1 MLLLYRNYLKYK
13 CACML
18 LYIKIFRMTN
28 IRIEVLNK
36 CEQVGRRR
44 VVNVYLIYISKELPS
59 KLHEEICGLFYNKVI
74 QDCRYYSYN
83 KNLEEVQYNFIEPQA
98 KWGLEISFLPGMTDN
113 VGNTAK
119 QIVREYL
126 INKNYIDENVC
137 IKARSSKLIL
147 GQATEDDIKQEFNPI
162 TEYCTLVYKENGNC
176 YWRHYGKL
184 KGVIPVSSTGMTKES
199 TGMTSSSNGAKS
211 VDLNVSDQELEKISR
226 DGIDGNGTL
235 GLSLAAMKAIKD
247 YFKKL
252 GRNPYDIEL
261 ESLAQTWSEHCK
273 HNIFSSPIDEIKDGL
288 YAHYIKRATREI
300 NSDICV
306 SVFSDNAGGIIFD
319 DDYLIVDKVET
330 HNSPSALD
338 PFGGAMTGVLGVN
351 RDIVGFGKGAEPIMN
366 TYYFCFAKEAKGK
379 FYRDKERTDEILPP
393 KYIMKEV
400 IHGVNVAGNCSGI
413 PTQLGSVYFDD
424 RFCGKPLVFVGS
436 VGIIP
441 RSINNVPSHIKGPK
455 NGDKI
460 VIIGG
465 RVGRDGIHGATFS
478 SEALSGN
485 SPSTIVQIGDP
496 ITQKKLSN
504 AVLEARDLGLYNA
517 ITDNGAG
524 GLSSSIGEMGKDG
537 FEVDLSKVLL
547 KNDGMAPWEIWIS
560 ESQERMTLA
569 VPEENLPMFKQI
581 MKKHDVEVCVIG
593 EFNESGK
600 AVVKCPEGAV
610 IMDMET
616 EFLHDGNPK
625 MHLQTKPWS
634 GEPNRSAVI
643 PEPSPVTQVAD
654 TEIALAIQ
662 EKHYGSDHPE
672 VAKLLVNLGDA
683 YGVLGDHKK
692 YKELLKRA
700 LAIQKKYYG
709 SDHFEVARTL
719 TNLGNTYYALDNPQ
733 KAKELLEQALP
744 IFEKHYLKEML
755 SRPNICSKEFIVVQ
769 YDHEVQ
775 GSSVLKPLQGRGRVC
790 SEVIVS
796 RPVLSSNKGVV
807 KSQGFGSS
815 YGEIDTYHMAACAID
830 TAIRNYVAAGGN
842 INHLALLDNFCWCD
856 AYNPERLWQLK
867 RAAEACYDFATAF
880 KTPFISGKDSM
891 FNDFKGY
898 DENGEKVMISA
909 PPSLLISAI
918 GVIENIENT
927 VSLDV
932 KMPGDL
938 IYVLGETLDELG
950 RSEYQLY
957 SGIDNNNVPKV
968 DAKSARKLYERY
980 NQAIKDGIIASAI
993 APNLG
998 GLIIALAKSLIA
1010 GDLGAEI
1017 DLSLVPIGKIQNT
1030 DTMNKIIMFSESQSR
1045 ILITIAP
1052 QNQKRFEE
1060 LFKGVVYSYI
1070 GEVTEKKV
1078 LNIKDVLKV
1087 DLKDLRN
1094 SYKYFF

>member
-1 MLLLYRNYLKYK
+1 M
-13 CACML
+13 A
-18 LYIKIFRMTN
+18 N

-36 CEQVGRRR
+36 CEQIGCRWL
-44 VVNVYLIYISKELPS
+44 VNVYSIYIRKELPS
-59 KLHEEICGLFYNKVI
+59 KLYEEICGLFYNKVI

-83 KNLEEVQYNFIEPQA
+83 ENLEEVPYDFIEPQA

-113 VGNTAK
+113 VGNTVK

-126 INKNYIDENVC
+126 ISKGYIDQPVIPAPSFVIPVLDTGIQKEKTQIPASRAGMTPIE

-147 GQATEDDIKQEFNPI
+147 SQGDLPTEDDIKQEFNPI
-162 TEYCTLVYKENGNC
+162 TEYCTLICKENNN
-176 YWRHYGKL
+176 YSWKYYGKYKSL
-184 KGVIPVSSTGMTKES
+184 NTHSGVIPARDQEKKEWIPVSSTGMTEKKAGMTKES
-199 TGMTSSSNGAKS
+199 TGVISSSNGAKS

-273 HNIFSSPIDEIKDGL
+273 HNIFCSPIDEIKDGL

-338 PFGGAMTGVLGVN
+338 PFGGAITGVLGVN

-436 VGIIP
+436 IGIIP
-441 RSINNVPSHIKGPK
+441 RNINNAPSHIKGPK

-504 AVLEARDLGLYNA
+504 AVIKARDLDLYNA

-537 FEVDLSKVLL
+537 FEVDLSQVLL
-547 KNDGMAPWEIWIS
+547 KNDGMAQWEIWIS

-600 AVVKCPEGAV
+600 AVVKCPEGTV
-610 IMDMET
+610 IMDIET

-625 MHLQTKPWS
+625 VHLQTKPWS
-634 GEPNRSAVI
+634 KGLSALCAGMTTSS
-643 PEPSPVTQVAD
+643 PS
-654 TEIALAIQ
+654 LAI
-662 EKHYGSDHPE
+662 E
-672 VAKLLVNLGDA
+672 
-683 YGVLGDHKK
+683 
-692 YKELLKRA
+692 
-700 LAIQKKYYG
+700 
-709 SDHFEVARTL
+709 
-719 TNLGNTYYALDNPQ
+719 
-733 KAKELLEQALP
+733 
-744 IFEKHYLKEML
+744 LKEML

-775 GSSVLKPLQGRGRVC
+775 GSSVLKPLQGKGRVC
-790 SEVIVS
+790 SEAIVS
-796 RPVLSSNKGVV
+796 RPILSSNKGVV

-867 RAAEACYDFATAF
+867 KAAEACYDFATAF

-898 DENGEKVMISA
+898 DENGEKVIISA

-918 GVIENIENT
+918 GIIENIENA

-957 SGIDNNNVPKV
+957 SGIGNNNVPKV

-993 APNLG
+993 APKLG
-998 GLIIALAKSLIA
+998 GLVIALAKSLIA

-1030 DTMNKIIMFSESQSR
+1030 DIINKIIMFSESQSR
-1045 ILITIAP
+1045 ILVTIAP

-1060 LFKGVVYSYI
+1060 LFEGAVYSCI
-1070 GEVTEKKV
+1070 GKVTEKKV

-1087 DLKDLRN
+1087 DLKDVAC
-1094 SYKYFF
+1094 

>member
-1 MLLLYRNYLKYK
+1 M
-13 CACML
+13 A
-18 LYIKIFRMTN
+18 N

-36 CEQVGRRR
+36 CEQIGCRWL
-44 VVNVYLIYISKELPS
+44 VNVYSIYIRKELPS
-59 KLHEEICGLFYNKVI
+59 KLYEEICGLFYNKVI
-74 QDCRYYSYN
+74 QNCRYYSYN
-83 KNLEEVQYNFIEPQA
+83 ENLEEVPYDFIEPQA

-113 VGNTAK
+113 VGNTVK

-126 INKNYIDENVC
+126 ISKGYIAQPVIPAPSFVIPVLDTGIQKEKTQIPASRAGMTPIE

-147 GQATEDDIKQEFNPI
+147 SQGDLPTEDDIKQEFNPI
-162 TEYCTLVYKENGNC
+162 TEYCTLICKENNN
-176 YWRHYGKL
+176 YSWKYYGKYKSL
-184 KGVIPVSSTGMTKES
+184 NTHSGVIPARDQEKKEWIPVSSTGMTEKKAGMTKES
-199 TGMTSSSNGAKS
+199 TGVISSSNGAKS

-273 HNIFSSPIDEIKDGL
+273 HNIFCSPIDEIKDGL

-436 VGIIP
+436 IGIIP
-441 RSINNVPSHIKGPK
+441 RNINNAPSHIKGPK

-504 AVLEARDLGLYNA
+504 AVIKARDLDLYNA

-547 KNDGMAPWEIWIS
+547 KNDGMAQWEIWIS

-600 AVVKCPEGAV
+600 AVVKCPEGTV
-610 IMDMET
+610 IMDIET

-625 MHLQTKPWS
+625 VHLQTKPWS
-634 GEPNRSAVI
+634 KGLPALCAGMTTSS
-643 PEPSPVTQVAD
+643 PS
-654 TEIALAIQ
+654 LAI
-662 EKHYGSDHPE
+662 E
-672 VAKLLVNLGDA
+672 
-683 YGVLGDHKK
+683 
-692 YKELLKRA
+692 
-700 LAIQKKYYG
+700 
-709 SDHFEVARTL
+709 
-719 TNLGNTYYALDNPQ
+719 
-733 KAKELLEQALP
+733 
-744 IFEKHYLKEML
+744 LKEML

-775 GSSVLKPLQGRGRVC
+775 GSSVLKPLQGKGRVC
-790 SEVIVS
+790 SEAIVS
-796 RPVLSSNKGVV
+796 RPILSSNKGVV

-867 RAAEACYDFATAF
+867 KAAEACYDFATAF

-898 DENGEKVMISA
+898 DENGEKVIISA

-918 GVIENIENT
+918 GIIENIENA

-957 SGIDNNNVPKV
+957 SGIGNNNVPKV

-980 NQAIKDGIIASAI
+980 NQARKDGIIASAI

-998 GLIIALAKSLIA
+998 GLVIALAKSLIA

-1030 DTMNKIIMFSESQSR
+1030 DIINKIIMFSESQSR
-1045 ILITIAP
+1045 ILVTIAP

-1060 LFKGVVYSYI
+1060 LFEGAVYSCI
-1070 GEVTEKKV
+1070 GKVTEKKV
-1078 LNIKDVLKV
+1078 LNIKDVFKV
-1087 DLKDLRN
+1087 DLKDVAC
-1094 SYKYFF
+1094 

>member
-1 MLLLYRNYLKYK
+1 M
-13 CACML
+13 
-18 LYIKIFRMTN
+18 IN

-36 CEQVGRRR
+36 CEQVGCRWL
-44 VVNVYLIYISKELPS
+44 VNVYSIYIHKELPP
-59 KLHEEICGLFYNKVI
+59 KLYEEICELFYNKVI

-83 KNLEEVQYNFIEPQA
+83 ENLEEVQYDFIEPRA

-126 INKNYIDENVC
+126 INKDYIDENVY
-137 IKARSSKLIL
+137 IKTRSSKLIL
-147 GQATEDDIKQEFNPI
+147 SQATEDDIKQEFNPI
-162 TEYCTLVYKENGNC
+162 TEYCTLICKENNN
-176 YWRHYGKL
+176 YSWKYYGKL
-184 KGVIPVSSTGMTKES
+184 NTPPGVIPVPRHWDPENFKQLYNENWIPVSSTGMTEGETGMTEGRAGDTHSGVIPARDQEKKEWIPVSSTGMTEKKAEMTEES
-199 TGMTSSSNGAKS
+199 TGMTPDGKS

-252 GRNPYDIEL
+252 NRNPYDIEL

-306 SVFSDNAGGIIFD
+306 SVFSDNAGGIIFN

-504 AVLEARDLGLYNA
+504 AVIKARELGLYNA

-581 MKKHDVEVCVIG
+581 MKKHDVEVCMIG
-593 EFNESGK
+593 EFNDSK
-600 AVVKCPEGAV
+600 RAKVQLSSSPP
-610 IMDMET
+610 IMDIET

-625 MHLQTKPWS
+625 VHLQTKPWT
-634 GEPNRSAVI
+634 GEWIPVSATCMTSSQ
-643 PEPSPVTQVAD
+643 E
-654 TEIALAIQ
+654 TE
-662 EKHYGSDHPE
+662 
-672 VAKLLVNLGDA
+672 
-683 YGVLGDHKK
+683 
-692 YKELLKRA
+692 
-700 LAIQKKYYG
+700 
-709 SDHFEVARTL
+709 
-719 TNLGNTYYALDNPQ
+719 
-733 KAKELLEQALP
+733 
-744 IFEKHYLKEML
+744 LKEML

-775 GSSVLKPLQGRGRVC
+775 GSSVLKPLQGKGRVC
-790 SEVIVS
+790 SEAIVS
-796 RPVLSSNKGVV
+796 RPILSSNKGVV

-898 DENGEKVMISA
+898 DENGEKVIISA

-918 GVIENIENT
+918 GIIENIENA

-957 SGIDNNNVPKV
+957 SGIGNNNVPKV

-1017 DLSLVPIGKIQNT
+1017 DLSLVPIGETQNT
-1030 DTMNKIIMFSESQSR
+1030 DIINKIIMFSESQSR
-1045 ILITIAP
+1045 ILVTIAP
-1052 QNQKRFEE
+1052 QSQKRFEE
-1060 LFKGVVYSYI
+1060 LFKGVVFSCI
-1070 GEVTEKKV
+1070 GKVTEKKV

-1087 DLKDLRN
+1087 DLKDVAC
-1094 SYKYFF
+1094 

>member
-1 MLLLYRNYLKYK
+1 M
-13 CACML
+13 A
-18 LYIKIFRMTN
+18 N

-36 CEQVGRRR
+36 CEQIGCRWL
-44 VVNVYLIYISKELPS
+44 VNVYSIYIRKELPS
-59 KLHEEICGLFYNKVI
+59 KLYEEICGLFYNKVI

-83 KNLEEVQYNFIEPQA
+83 ENLEEVPYDFIEPQA

-113 VGNTAK
+113 VGNTVK

-126 INKNYIDENVC
+126 ISKGYIDQPVIPAPSFVIPVLDTGIQKEKTQIPASRAGMTPIE

-147 GQATEDDIKQEFNPI
+147 SQGDLPTEDDIKQEFNPI
-162 TEYCTLVYKENGNC
+162 TEYCTLICKENNN
-176 YWRHYGKL
+176 YSWKYYGKYKSL
-184 KGVIPVSSTGMTKES
+184 NTHSGVIPARDQEKKEWIPVSSTGMTEKKAGMTKES
-199 TGMTSSSNGAKS
+199 TGVISSSNGAKS

-273 HNIFSSPIDEIKDGL
+273 HNIFCSPIDEIKDGL

-338 PFGGAMTGVLGVN
+338 PFGGAMTGGLGVN

-436 VGIIP
+436 IGIIP
-441 RSINNVPSHIKGPK
+441 RNINNAPSHIKGPK

-504 AVLEARDLGLYNA
+504 AVIKARDLDLYNA

-547 KNDGMAPWEIWIS
+547 KNDGMAQWEIWIS

-600 AVVKCPEGAV
+600 AVVKCPEGTV
-610 IMDMET
+610 IMDIET

-625 MHLQTKPWS
+625 VHLQTKPWS
-634 GEPNRSAVI
+634 KGLSALCAGMTTSS
-643 PEPSPVTQVAD
+643 PS
-654 TEIALAIQ
+654 LAI
-662 EKHYGSDHPE
+662 E
-672 VAKLLVNLGDA
+672 
-683 YGVLGDHKK
+683 
-692 YKELLKRA
+692 
-700 LAIQKKYYG
+700 
-709 SDHFEVARTL
+709 
-719 TNLGNTYYALDNPQ
+719 
-733 KAKELLEQALP
+733 
-744 IFEKHYLKEML
+744 LKEML

-775 GSSVLKPLQGRGRVC
+775 GSSVLKPLQGKGRVC
-790 SEVIVS
+790 SEAIVS
-796 RPVLSSNKGVV
+796 RPILSSNKGVV

-867 RAAEACYDFATAF
+867 KAAEACYDFATAF

-898 DENGEKVMISA
+898 DENGEKVIISA

-918 GVIENIENT
+918 GIIENIENA

-957 SGIDNNNVPKV
+957 SGIGNNNVPKV

-998 GLIIALAKSLIA
+998 GLVIALTKSLIA

-1030 DTMNKIIMFSESQSR
+1030 DIINKIIMFSESQSR
-1045 ILITIAP
+1045 ILVTIAP

-1060 LFKGVVYSYI
+1060 LFEGAVYSCI
-1070 GEVTEKKV
+1070 GKVTEKKV

-1087 DLKDLRN
+1087 DLKDVAC
-1094 SYKYFF
+1094 

>member
-1 MLLLYRNYLKYK
+1 M
-13 CACML
+13 A
-18 LYIKIFRMTN
+18 N
-28 IRIEVLNK
+28 IRIEVFNK
-36 CEQVGRRR
+36 CEQVSRRR

-59 KLHEEICGLFYNKVI
+59 KLHEEICGLFYNKAI

-83 KNLEEVQYNFIEPQA
+83 ENLEEVQYNFIESQA

-126 INKNYIDENVC
+126 MSKRHIDESVS

-147 GQATEDDIKQEFNPI
+147 SQGGFPTEDDIKQEFNPI
-162 TEYCTLVYKENGNC
+162 TEYCTLFHKENGNC
-176 YWRHYGKL
+176 HWKYYSKQNTPV
-184 KGVIPVSSTGMTKES
+184 GVITARDQEKKEWIPVSSTGMTP
-199 TGMTSSSNGAKS
+199 GNNGAKS
-211 VDLNVSDQELEKISR
+211 VKLNVSDQELEKISR

-273 HNIFSSPIDEIKDGL
+273 HNIFCSPIDEIKDGL

-300 NSDICV
+300 NSNICV

-366 TYYFCFAKEAKGK
+366 TYYFCFAKESKGK
-379 FYRDKERTDEILPP
+379 LYRDKERTDEILPP

-436 VGIIP
+436 IGIIP
-441 RSINNVPSHIKGPK
+441 RNINNAPSHIKEPK

-504 AVLEARDLGLYNA
+504 AVVKARDLGLYNA

-569 VPEENLPMFKQI
+569 VPEENLPAFKQI
-581 MKKHDVEVCVIG
+581 MKTHDVEVCVIG
-593 EFNESGK
+593 EFNKSGK
-600 AVVKCPEGAV
+600 AVVKCPPGEV
-610 IMDMET
+610 IMDIET

-625 MHLQTKPWS
+625 VHLQTKPWS
-634 GEPNRSAVI
+634 KESAVSFPVI
-643 PEPSPVTQVAD
+643 PVLDTGIQQVKPANILRQNPYDGRAEREMDSSLSYLHD
-654 TEIALAIQ
+654 T
-662 EKHYGSDHPE
+662 
-672 VAKLLVNLGDA
+672 
-683 YGVLGDHKK
+683 
-692 YKELLKRA
+692 
-700 LAIQKKYYG
+700 
-709 SDHFEVARTL
+709 FE
-719 TNLGNTYYALDNPQ
+719 
-733 KAKELLEQALP
+733 
-744 IFEKHYLKEML
+744 LKEML
-755 SRPNICSKEFIVVQ
+755 SRPNIRSKEFIVVQ

-775 GSSVLKPLQGRGRVC
+775 GSSILKPLQGKGRVC
-790 SEVIVS
+790 SEAVVS

-918 GVIENIENT
+918 GIIDNIENA

-938 IYVLGETLDELG
+938 IYVLGTTYDELG

-968 DAKSARKLYERY
+968 NAKSARKLYERY
-980 NQAIKDGIIASAI
+980 NQAIKDGIIVSAI

-1017 DLSLVPIGKIQNT
+1017 DLSLVPIGKTQNT
-1030 DTMNKIIMFSESQSR
+1030 DIINKIIMFSESQSR
-1045 ILITIAP
+1045 ILVTIAP
-1052 QNQKRFEE
+1052 QNQRKFEE
-1060 LFKGVVYSYI
+1060 LFKGIVFSCI
-1070 GEVTEKKV
+1070 GKVTEEKA
-1078 LNIKDVLKV
+1078 LNIKDIIRI
-1087 DLKDLRN
+1087 DLKDLGTSLN
-1094 SYKYFF
+1094 NF

>member
-1 MLLLYRNYLKYK
+1 M
-13 CACML
+13 AH
-18 LYIKIFRMTN
+18 

-59 KLHEEICGLFYNKVI
+59 KLHEEICGLFYNKII

-83 KNLEEVQYNFIEPQA
+83 ENLQYDFIEPQA
-98 KWGLEISFLPGMTDN
+98 QWGLEISFLPGMTDN
-113 VGNTAK
+113 IGNTAK

-126 INKNYIDENVC
+126 ISKGHIDESVS

-147 GQATEDDIKQEFNPI
+147 SQGDLPTESDIKQEFNPI
-162 TEYCTLVYKENGNC
+162 TEYCILVYKENSNYC
-176 YWRHYGKL
+176 WRHYSKQNTPP
-184 KGVIPVSSTGMTKES
+184 GVIPACNAGIYGSQCRSTGMTEKKAGMTEES
-199 TGMTSSSNGAKS
+199 TGMTGGRAGMTSDSNGAKS
-211 VDLNVSDQELEKISR
+211 VDLNVNDQELEKISR

-273 HNIFSSPIDEIKDGL
+273 HNIFCSPIDEIKDGL
-288 YAHYIKRATREI
+288 YANYIKRATREI
-300 NSDICV
+300 NSDICM

-441 RSINNVPSHIKGPK
+441 RNINNAPSHIKGPK

-504 AVLEARDLGLYNA
+504 AVIKARDLGLYNA

-600 AVVKCPEGAV
+600 AVVKCPEGKV
-610 IMDMET
+610 IMDIET

-625 MHLQTKPWS
+625 VHLQTKPWS
-634 GEPNRSAVI
+634 KA
-643 PEPSPVTQVAD
+643 PSPFIQVAD
-654 TEIALAIQ
+654 QPASRAGNPSFL
-662 EKHYGSDHPE
+662 E
-672 VAKLLVNLGDA
+672 V
-683 YGVLGDHKK
+683 
-692 YKELLKRA
+692 E
-700 LAIQKKYYG
+700 
-709 SDHFEVARTL
+709 
-719 TNLGNTYYALDNPQ
+719 
-733 KAKELLEQALP
+733 
-744 IFEKHYLKEML
+744 LKEML
-755 SRPNICSKEFIVVQ
+755 SRPNIRNKEFIVVQ

-775 GSSVLKPLQGRGRVC
+775 GSSILKPLQGKGRAC
-790 SEVIVS
+790 SEAIVS

-918 GVIENIENT
+918 GIIENIENA

-938 IYVLGETLDELG
+938 IYVLGTTHDELG

-968 DAKSARKLYERY
+968 DTKSARKLYERY

-998 GLIIALAKSLIA
+998 GFIIALAKSLIA

-1017 DLSLVPIGKIQNT
+1017 DLSLVPIGKTQNT
-1030 DTMNKIIMFSESQSR
+1030 DIINKIIMFSESQSR
-1045 ILITIAP
+1045 ILVTIAP
-1052 QNQKRFEE
+1052 QNQQRFEE

-1078 LNIKDVLKV
+1078 LNIKDIIEVKV
-1087 DLKDLRN
+1087 ESLAY
-1094 SYKYFF
+1094 SYSFYM

>member
-1 MLLLYRNYLKYK
+1 
-13 CACML
+13 
-18 LYIKIFRMTN
+18 MTN
-28 IRIEVLNK
+28 IRIEVANK
-36 CEQVGRRR
+36 YEEVSDRR
-44 VVNVYLIYISKELPS
+44 VIDVYSIYISKELPQ
-59 KLHEEICGLFYNKVI
+59 KLYEEICGLFYSKII
-74 QDCRYYSYN
+74 QDCRCYSYD
-83 KNLEEVQYNFIEPQA
+83 KSLEEAQYDFIEPQA

-113 VGNTAK
+113 TGNTAK

-126 INKNYIDENVC
+126 ISRGYIDENIY
-137 IKARSSKLIL
+137 IKAKNSKLIL
-147 GQATEDDIKQEFNPI
+147 GKGNMPAEDDIKQEYNPI
-162 TEYCTLVYKENGNC
+162 TEYCMLIYKENGNC
-176 YWRHYGKL
+176 HWKYYSEPNTSP
-184 KGVIPVSSTGMTKES
+184 GVIPALDAGIYGSQCLGTGMTKD
-199 TGMTSSSNGAKS
+199 TGMTPSSNGAKS

-235 GLSLAAMKAIKD
+235 GLSLVAMKAIKD
-247 YFKKL
+247 YFEKL

-273 HNIFSSPIDEIKDGL
+273 HNIFCSPIDEIKDGL

-306 SVFSDNAGGIIFD
+306 SVFVDNAGGIIFD
-319 DDYLIVDKVET
+319 DDYLIIDKVET

-351 RDIVGFGKGAEPIMN
+351 RDILGFGKGAAPIMN
-366 TYYFCFAKEAKGK
+366 TYYFCFAKKAKGK
-379 FYRDKERTDEILPP
+379 FYRNKECTDEILPP
-393 KYIMKEV
+393 KYVMKEV

-413 PTQLGSVYFDD
+413 PTQLGSIYFDD
-424 RFCGKPLVFVGS
+424 RFCGRPLVFAGS

-441 RSINNVPSHIKGPK
+441 RNINNIPSHIKKPK

-460 VIIGG
+460 VVIGG

-478 SEALSGN
+478 SKALSGN
-485 SPSTIVQIGDP
+485 SPSTVVQIGDP

-504 AVLEARDLGLYNA
+504 AIIEARDLGLYNA

-547 KNDGMAPWEIWIS
+547 KNDDMAPWEIWIS

-569 VPEENLPMFKQI
+569 VPEENLPTFKQI
-581 MKKHDVEVCVIG
+581 MKKHDVEVSVIG
-593 EFNESGK
+593 KFNNSGK
-600 AVVKCPEGAV
+600 AVVECPKGTV

-625 MHLQTKPWS
+625 MHLQTKPWTEKS
-634 GEPNRSAVI
+634 NHSAVI
-643 PEPSPVTQVAD
+643 PELSPVTQVAGTGIQQAESTNVLCQNSSRGKIEYEMDSSVKHWND
-654 TEIALAIQ
+654 TI
-662 EKHYGSDHPE
+662 
-672 VAKLLVNLGDA
+672 
-683 YGVLGDHKK
+683 
-692 YKELLKRA
+692 
-700 LAIQKKYYG
+700 
-709 SDHFEVARTL
+709 T
-719 TNLGNTYYALDNPQ
+719 
-733 KAKELLEQALP
+733 
-744 IFEKHYLKEML
+744 LKEML

-775 GSSVLKPLQGRGRVC
+775 GSSVLKPLQGKGRVC
-790 SEVIVS
+790 GEAVIS

-807 KSQGFGSS
+807 KSHGFGSS

-830 TAIRNYVAAGGN
+830 IAIRNYVAVGGD

-918 GVIENIENT
+918 GIIGNIENA

-938 IYVLGETLDELG
+938 IYVLGTTYNELG

-968 DAKSARKLYERY
+968 DAKSAKKLYERY
-980 NQAIKDGIIASAI
+980 GLAIKDGIIASAI

-998 GLIIALAKSLIA
+998 GLAVALAKSLIA

-1017 DLSLVPIGKIQNT
+1017 DLSLVSIGKIQNRN
-1030 DTMNKIIMFSESQSR
+1030 MINKIIMFSESQSR
-1045 ILITIAP
+1045 ILVTIAP
-1052 QNQKRFEE
+1052 QNQQRFEE
-1060 LFKGVVYSYI
+1060 LFEGIVFSYL
-1070 GEVTEKKV
+1070 GKVTEEKA
-1078 LNIKDVLKV
+1078 LNIKDILKV
-1087 DLKDLRN
+1087 DLKDLGT
-1094 SYKYFF
+1094 SYHGTLI

>member
-1 MLLLYRNYLKYK
+1 M
-13 CACML
+13 A
-18 LYIKIFRMTN
+18 N

-83 KNLEEVQYNFIEPQA
+83 ENLEEVQYNFIEPQA

-126 INKNYIDENVC
+126 INKDYIDENVC

-147 GQATEDDIKQEFNPI
+147 SQATEDDIKQEFNPI
-162 TEYCTLVYKENGNC
+162 TEYCTLICKENNN
-176 YWRHYGKL
+176 YSWKYYGKYKANSSAL
-184 KGVIPVSSTGMTKES
+184 SYLSSQCPDTGIQKKDVDSSVSY
-199 TGMTSSSNGAKS
+199 SNDTINGKAKS
-211 VDLNVSDQELEKISR
+211 VNLNVIDQELEKISR

-235 GLSLAAMKAIKD
+235 GLSLAAMRAIKD

-288 YAHYIKRATREI
+288 YEHYIKRATREI

-441 RSINNVPSHIKGPK
+441 RNINNAPSHIKGPK

-504 AVLEARDLGLYNA
+504 AVIKARDLGLYNA
-517 ITDNGAG
+517 ITNNGAG

-600 AVVKCPEGAV
+600 AVVKCPKGTV
-610 IMDMET
+610 IMDIGT

-634 GEPNRSAVI
+634 KGLPAPRAGMTTSS
-643 PEPSPVTQVAD
+643 PSL
-654 TEIALAIQ
+654 EI
-662 EKHYGSDHPE
+662 E
-672 VAKLLVNLGDA
+672 
-683 YGVLGDHKK
+683 
-692 YKELLKRA
+692 
-700 LAIQKKYYG
+700 
-709 SDHFEVARTL
+709 
-719 TNLGNTYYALDNPQ
+719 
-733 KAKELLEQALP
+733 
-744 IFEKHYLKEML
+744 LKEML

-775 GSSVLKPLQGRGRVC
+775 GSSVLKPLQGKGRMC
-790 SEVIVS
+790 SEAIVS

-867 RAAEACYDFATAF
+867 KAAEACYDFATAF

-898 DENGEKVMISA
+898 DENGEKVIISA

-918 GVIENIENT
+918 GIIENIENA

-957 SGIDNNNVPKV
+957 SGIGNNNVPKV

-998 GLIIALAKSLIA
+998 GLVIALAKSLIA

-1030 DTMNKIIMFSESQSR
+1030 DIINKIIMFSESQSR
-1045 ILITIAP
+1045 ILVTIAP

-1060 LFKGVVYSYI
+1060 LFEGAVYSCI
-1070 GEVTEKKV
+1070 GKVTEKKV

-1087 DLKDLRN
+1087 DLKDVAC
-1094 SYKYFF
+1094 

>member
-1 MLLLYRNYLKYK
+1 
-13 CACML
+13 
-18 LYIKIFRMTN
+18 MTN

-36 CEQVGRRR
+36 CEQIGRRWL
-44 VVNVYLIYISKELPS
+44 VNVYSIYIRKGLPS
-59 KLHEEICGLFYNKVI
+59 KLYEEICGLFYNKVI

-83 KNLEEVQYNFIEPQA
+83 KNLEEVPYDFIEPQA

-113 VGNTAK
+113 VGNTVK

-126 INKNYIDENVC
+126 ISKGYIDPSVMQISPSVIPARDAGISRSQCLGTGMTDERAGMTPIE
-137 IKARSSKLIL
+137 IKVRSSKLIL
-147 GQATEDDIKQEFNPI
+147 GKGSMPTEDYIKQEFNPI
-162 TEYCTLVYKENGNC
+162 TEYCTLICKNYSWK
-176 YWRHYGKL
+176 YYGKYKSL
-184 KGVIPVSSTGMTKES
+184 NTHSGVIPARDQEKKEWIPVSATWMTKEGAGMTEKKAEMTGES
-199 TGMTSSSNGAKS
+199 TGVTPSSNGAKS

-273 HNIFSSPIDEIKDGL
+273 HNIFCSPIDEIKDGL

-455 NGDKI
+455 NSDKI

-504 AVLEARDLGLYNA
+504 AVIKARDLGLYNA

-569 VPEENLPMFKQI
+569 VPEENLPIFKQI
-581 MKKHDVEVCVIG
+581 MKKHDVEVSVIG

-600 AVVKCPEGAV
+600 AVVKCSKGKV
-610 IMDMET
+610 IMDIGT

-625 MHLQTKPWS
+625 VHLQTKPWS
-634 GEPNRSAVI
+634 KGLPALCAGMTTSS
-643 PEPSPVTQVAD
+643 PS
-654 TEIALAIQ
+654 LAI
-662 EKHYGSDHPE
+662 E
-672 VAKLLVNLGDA
+672 
-683 YGVLGDHKK
+683 
-692 YKELLKRA
+692 
-700 LAIQKKYYG
+700 
-709 SDHFEVARTL
+709 
-719 TNLGNTYYALDNPQ
+719 
-733 KAKELLEQALP
+733 
-744 IFEKHYLKEML
+744 LKEML
-755 SRPNICSKEFIVVQ
+755 SRANICSKEFIVVQ

-775 GSSVLKPLQGRGRVC
+775 GSSVLKPLQGKGRVC
-790 SEVIVS
+790 SEAVVS
-796 RPVLSSNKGVV
+796 RPILSSNKGVV

-867 RAAEACYDFATAF
+867 KAAEACYDFATAF

-918 GVIENIENT
+918 GIIENIENA

-938 IYVLGETLDELG
+938 IYVLGTTHDELG

-957 SGIDNNNVPKV
+957 SGIGNNNVPKV

-1017 DLSLVPIGKIQNT
+1017 DLSLVPIGETQNT
-1030 DTMNKIIMFSESQSR
+1030 DIINRIIMFSESQSR
-1045 ILITIAP
+1045 ILVTIAP
-1052 QNQKRFEE
+1052 QSQKRFEE
-1060 LFKGVVYSYI
+1060 LFEGAVYSCI
-1070 GEVTEKKV
+1070 GKVTEKKV

-1087 DLKDLRN
+1087 DLKDLGN

>member
-1 MLLLYRNYLKYK
+1 
-13 CACML
+13 
-18 LYIKIFRMTN
+18 MTN

-36 CEQVGRRR
+36 CEQVGRKR
-44 VVNVYLIYISKELPS
+44 VVNVYSICMCKELPP
-59 KLHEEICGLFYNKVI
+59 KLYEEICGLFYNKVI

-83 KNLEEVQYNFIEPQA
+83 ENLEEVQYNFIEPQA
-98 KWGLEISFLPGMTDN
+98 EWGLEISFLPGMTDN
-113 VGNTAK
+113 VGNTVK

-126 INKNYIDENVC
+126 INKNYIDENVY

-147 GQATEDDIKQEFNPI
+147 SQGSLPTEDDIKQEFNPI
-162 TEYCTLVYKENGNC
+162 TQYCTLICKNYSWK
-176 YWRHYGKL
+176 YYGKYKANSSAL
-184 KGVIPVSSTGMTKES
+184 SYLSSQCPDTGIQKKDVDSSVSY
-199 TGMTSSSNGAKS
+199 SNDTINGKAKS

-252 GRNPYDIEL
+252 NRNPYDIEL

-273 HNIFSSPIDEIKDGL
+273 HNIFCSPIDEIKDGL

-306 SVFSDNAGGIIFD
+306 SVFSDNAGGIIFN

-441 RSINNVPSHIKGPK
+441 RNINNAPSHIKGPK
-455 NGDKI
+455 NSDKI

-504 AVLEARDLGLYNA
+504 AVIKARDLGLYNA

-600 AVVKCPEGAV
+600 AVVKCPKGTV
-610 IMDMET
+610 IMDIGT

-634 GEPNRSAVI
+634 KGLPAPRAGMTTSS
-643 PEPSPVTQVAD
+643 PSL
-654 TEIALAIQ
+654 EI
-662 EKHYGSDHPE
+662 E
-672 VAKLLVNLGDA
+672 
-683 YGVLGDHKK
+683 
-692 YKELLKRA
+692 
-700 LAIQKKYYG
+700 
-709 SDHFEVARTL
+709 
-719 TNLGNTYYALDNPQ
+719 
-733 KAKELLEQALP
+733 
-744 IFEKHYLKEML
+744 LKEML

-775 GSSVLKPLQGRGRVC
+775 GSSVLKPLQGKGRMC
-790 SEVIVS
+790 SEAIVS

-867 RAAEACYDFATAF
+867 KAAEACYDFATAF

-898 DENGEKVMISA
+898 DENGEKVIISA

-918 GVIENIENT
+918 GIIENIENA

-957 SGIDNNNVPKV
+957 SGIGNNNVPKV

-1017 DLSLVPIGKIQNT
+1017 DLSLVPIGETQNT
-1030 DTMNKIIMFSESQSR
+1030 DIINKIIMFSESQSR
-1045 ILITIAP
+1045 ILVTIAP
-1052 QNQKRFEE
+1052 QSQKRFEE
-1060 LFKGVVYSYI
+1060 LFKGAVYSCI
-1070 GEVTEKKV
+1070 GKVTEKKV

-1087 DLKDLRN
+1087 DLKHLKN
-1094 SYKYFF
+1094 SYYIAKVT

>member
-1 MLLLYRNYLKYK
+1 M
-13 CACML
+13 A
-18 LYIKIFRMTN
+18 N

-83 KNLEEVQYNFIEPQA
+83 ENLEEVQYNFIEPQA

-126 INKNYIDENVC
+126 INKDYIDENVC

-147 GQATEDDIKQEFNPI
+147 SQATEDDIKQEFNPI
-162 TEYCTLVYKENGNC
+162 TEYCTLICKENNN
-176 YWRHYGKL
+176 YSWKYYGKYKANSSAL
-184 KGVIPVSSTGMTKES
+184 SYLSSQCPDTGIQKKDVDSSVSY
-199 TGMTSSSNGAKS
+199 SNDTINGKAKS
-211 VDLNVSDQELEKISR
+211 VNLNVIDQELEKISR

-235 GLSLAAMKAIKD
+235 GLSLAAMRAIKD

-288 YAHYIKRATREI
+288 YEHYIKRATREI
-300 NSDICV
+300 NSEICV

-379 FYRDKERTDEILPP
+379 FYRDKERTGEILPP

-441 RSINNVPSHIKGPK
+441 RNINNAPSHIKGPK

-504 AVLEARDLGLYNA
+504 AVIKARDLGLYNA

-600 AVVKCPEGAV
+600 AVVKCPKGTV
-610 IMDMET
+610 IMDIGT

-634 GEPNRSAVI
+634 KGLPAPRAGMTTSS
-643 PEPSPVTQVAD
+643 PSL
-654 TEIALAIQ
+654 EI
-662 EKHYGSDHPE
+662 E
-672 VAKLLVNLGDA
+672 
-683 YGVLGDHKK
+683 
-692 YKELLKRA
+692 
-700 LAIQKKYYG
+700 
-709 SDHFEVARTL
+709 
-719 TNLGNTYYALDNPQ
+719 
-733 KAKELLEQALP
+733 
-744 IFEKHYLKEML
+744 LKEML

-775 GSSVLKPLQGRGRVC
+775 GSSVLKPLQGKGRMC
-790 SEVIVS
+790 SEAIVS

-815 YGEIDTYHMAACAID
+815 YGEIDSYHMAACAID

-867 RAAEACYDFATAF
+867 KAAEACYDFATAF

-898 DENGEKVMISA
+898 DENGEKVIISA

-918 GVIENIENT
+918 GIIENIENA

-957 SGIDNNNVPKV
+957 SGIGNNNVPKV

-998 GLIIALAKSLIA
+998 GLVIALAKSLIA

-1030 DTMNKIIMFSESQSR
+1030 DIINKIIMFSESQSR
-1045 ILITIAP
+1045 ILVTIAP

-1060 LFKGVVYSYI
+1060 LFEGAVYSCI
-1070 GEVTEKKV
+1070 GKVTEKKV

-1087 DLKDLRN
+1087 DLKDVAC
-1094 SYKYFF
+1094 

>member
-1 MLLLYRNYLKYK
+1 M
-13 CACML
+13 A
-18 LYIKIFRMTN
+18 N

-83 KNLEEVQYNFIEPQA
+83 ENLEEVPYDFIEPQA

-126 INKNYIDENVC
+126 INKGYIDPSVMQISPSVIPARNAGISRSQCLGTGMTDERAGMTPIE

-147 GQATEDDIKQEFNPI
+147 SQGNLPTEDDIKQEFNPI
-162 TEYCTLVYKENGNC
+162 TEYCTLICKNYSWK
-176 YWRHYGKL
+176 YYGKYKANSSAL
-184 KGVIPVSSTGMTKES
+184 SYLSSQCPDTGIQKKDVDSSVSY
-199 TGMTSSSNGAKS
+199 SNDTINGKAKS
-211 VDLNVSDQELEKISR
+211 VNLNVSDQELEKISR

-252 GRNPYDIEL
+252 NRNPYDIEL

-273 HNIFSSPIDEIKDGL
+273 HNIFCSPIDEIKDGL

-306 SVFSDNAGGIIFD
+306 SVFSDNAGGIIFN

-441 RSINNVPSHIKGPK
+441 RNINNAPSHIKGPK

-504 AVLEARDLGLYNA
+504 AVIEARDLSLYNA

-600 AVVKCPEGAV
+600 AVVKCPKGTV
-610 IMDMET
+610 IMNIET

-625 MHLQTKPWS
+625 VHLQTKPWT
-634 GEPNRSAVI
+634 GEWIPVSATCMTSSQ
-643 PEPSPVTQVAD
+643 E
-654 TEIALAIQ
+654 TE
-662 EKHYGSDHPE
+662 
-672 VAKLLVNLGDA
+672 
-683 YGVLGDHKK
+683 
-692 YKELLKRA
+692 
-700 LAIQKKYYG
+700 
-709 SDHFEVARTL
+709 
-719 TNLGNTYYALDNPQ
+719 
-733 KAKELLEQALP
+733 
-744 IFEKHYLKEML
+744 LKEML

-775 GSSVLKPLQGRGRVC
+775 GSSVLKPLQGKGREC
-790 SEVIVS
+790 SEAIVS
-796 RPVLSSNKGVV
+796 RPILSSNKGVV

-842 INHLALLDNFCWCD
+842 INHLALFDNFCWCD

-867 RAAEACYDFATAF
+867 KAAEACYDYATAF

-918 GVIENIENT
+918 GIIENIENA

-1017 DLSLVPIGKIQNT
+1017 DLSLVPIGETQNT
-1030 DTMNKIIMFSESQSR
+1030 DIINKIIMFSESQSR
-1045 ILITIAP
+1045 ILVTIAP
-1052 QNQKRFEE
+1052 QSQKRFEE
-1060 LFKGVVYSYI
+1060 LFKGVVFSYI
-1070 GEVTEKKV
+1070 GKVTEKKV

-1087 DLKDLRN
+1087 DLKDLGN

>member
-1 MLLLYRNYLKYK
+1 M
-13 CACML
+13 A
-18 LYIKIFRMTN
+18 N

-83 KNLEEVQYNFIEPQA
+83 ENLEEVPYDFIEPQA

-126 INKNYIDENVC
+126 INKGYIDPSVMQISPSVIPARNAGISRSQCLGTGMTDERAGMTPIE

-147 GQATEDDIKQEFNPI
+147 SQGNLPTEDDIKQEFNPI
-162 TEYCTLVYKENGNC
+162 TEYCTLICKNYSWK
-176 YWRHYGKL
+176 YYGKYKANSSAL
-184 KGVIPVSSTGMTKES
+184 SYLSSQCPDTGIQKKDVDSSVSY
-199 TGMTSSSNGAKS
+199 SNDTINGKAKS
-211 VDLNVSDQELEKISR
+211 VNLNVSDQELEKISR

-252 GRNPYDIEL
+252 NRNPYDIEL

-273 HNIFSSPIDEIKDGL
+273 HNIFCSPIDEIKDGL

-306 SVFSDNAGGIIFD
+306 SVFSDNAGGIIFN

-441 RSINNVPSHIKGPK
+441 RNINNAPSHIKGPK

-504 AVLEARDLGLYNA
+504 AVIEARDLSLYNA

-600 AVVKCPEGAV
+600 AVVKCPKGTV
-610 IMDMET
+610 IMNIET

-625 MHLQTKPWS
+625 VHLQTKPWT
-634 GEPNRSAVI
+634 GEWIPVSATCMTSSQ
-643 PEPSPVTQVAD
+643 E
-654 TEIALAIQ
+654 TE
-662 EKHYGSDHPE
+662 
-672 VAKLLVNLGDA
+672 
-683 YGVLGDHKK
+683 
-692 YKELLKRA
+692 
-700 LAIQKKYYG
+700 
-709 SDHFEVARTL
+709 
-719 TNLGNTYYALDNPQ
+719 
-733 KAKELLEQALP
+733 
-744 IFEKHYLKEML
+744 LKEML

-775 GSSVLKPLQGRGRVC
+775 GSSVLKPLQGKGRVC
-790 SEVIVS
+790 SEAIVS
-796 RPVLSSNKGVV
+796 RPILSSNKGVV

-867 RAAEACYDFATAF
+867 KAAEACYDYATAF

-918 GVIENIENT
+918 GIIENIENA

-1017 DLSLVPIGKIQNT
+1017 DLSLVPIGETQNT
-1030 DTMNKIIMFSESQSR
+1030 DIINKIIMFSESQSR
-1045 ILITIAP
+1045 ILVTIAP
-1052 QNQKRFEE
+1052 QSQKRFEE
-1060 LFKGVVYSYI
+1060 LFKGVVFSYI
-1070 GEVTEKKV
+1070 GKVTEKKV

-1087 DLKDLRN
+1087 DLKDLGN
-1094 SYKYFF
+1094 SYKYFFDYAK

>member
-1 MLLLYRNYLKYK
+1 M
-13 CACML
+13 A
-18 LYIKIFRMTN
+18 N

-83 KNLEEVQYNFIEPQA
+83 ENLEEVQYNFIEPQA

-126 INKNYIDENVC
+126 INKDYIDENVC

-147 GQATEDDIKQEFNPI
+147 SQATEDDIKQEFNPI
-162 TEYCTLVYKENGNC
+162 TEYCTLICKENNN
-176 YWRHYGKL
+176 YSWKYYGKYKANSSAL
-184 KGVIPVSSTGMTKES
+184 SYLSSQCPDTGIQKKDVDSSVSY
-199 TGMTSSSNGAKS
+199 SNDTINGKAKS
-211 VDLNVSDQELEKISR
+211 VNLNVIDQELEKISR

-235 GLSLAAMKAIKD
+235 GLSLAAMRAIKD

-288 YAHYIKRATREI
+288 YEHYIKRATREI

-351 RDIVGFGKGAEPIMN
+351 RDIVGFGKGADPIMN

-441 RSINNVPSHIKGPK
+441 RNINNAPSHIKGPK

-504 AVLEARDLGLYNA
+504 AVIKARDLGLYNA

-600 AVVKCPEGAV
+600 AVVKCPKGTV
-610 IMDMET
+610 IMDIGT

-634 GEPNRSAVI
+634 KGLPAPRAGMTTSS
-643 PEPSPVTQVAD
+643 PSL
-654 TEIALAIQ
+654 EI
-662 EKHYGSDHPE
+662 E
-672 VAKLLVNLGDA
+672 
-683 YGVLGDHKK
+683 
-692 YKELLKRA
+692 
-700 LAIQKKYYG
+700 
-709 SDHFEVARTL
+709 
-719 TNLGNTYYALDNPQ
+719 
-733 KAKELLEQALP
+733 
-744 IFEKHYLKEML
+744 LKEML

-775 GSSVLKPLQGRGRVC
+775 GSSVLKPLQGKGRMC
-790 SEVIVS
+790 SEAIVS

-867 RAAEACYDFATAF
+867 KAAEACYDFATAF

-898 DENGEKVMISA
+898 DENGEKVIISA

-918 GVIENIENT
+918 GIIENIENA

-932 KMPGDL
+932 KIPGDL

-957 SGIDNNNVPKV
+957 SGIGNNNVPKV

-998 GLIIALAKSLIA
+998 GLVIALAKSLIA

-1030 DTMNKIIMFSESQSR
+1030 DIINKIIMFSESQSR
-1045 ILITIAP
+1045 ILVTIAP

-1060 LFKGVVYSYI
+1060 LFEGAVYSCI
-1070 GEVTEKKV
+1070 GKVTEKKV

-1087 DLKDLRN
+1087 DLKDVAC
-1094 SYKYFF
+1094 

>member
-1 MLLLYRNYLKYK
+1 M
-13 CACML
+13 A
-18 LYIKIFRMTN
+18 N

-59 KLHEEICGLFYNKVI
+59 KLHEEICRLFYNKVI

-83 KNLEEVQYNFIEPQA
+83 ENLEEVQYNFIEPQA

-119 QIVREYL
+119 QIITEYL
-126 INKNYIDENVC
+126 ISKGYIDPSVMQISPSVIPARDAGIYRSQCRGTGMTDERAGMTPIE

-147 GQATEDDIKQEFNPI
+147 SQGNLPTEDDIKQEFNPI
-162 TEYCTLVYKENGNC
+162 TEYCTLICKNYSWK
-176 YWRHYGKL
+176 YYGRSNTTP
-184 KGVIPVSSTGMTKES
+184 GVIPVSSTGMTEGRV
-199 TGMTSSSNGAKS
+199 GMTKDSTKS

-235 GLSLAAMKAIKD
+235 GLSLVAMKAIKD

-273 HNIFSSPIDEIKDGL
+273 HNIFCSPIDEIKDGL

-436 VGIIP
+436 IGIIP
-441 RSINNVPSHIKGPK
+441 RNINNAPSHIKGPK

-504 AVLEARDLGLYNA
+504 AVVEARDLGLYNA

-581 MKKHDVEVCVIG
+581 MKKHDVEACVIG

-600 AVVKCPEGAV
+600 AVVKCPEGKV
-610 IMDMET
+610 IMDIET

-625 MHLQTKPWS
+625 VHLQTKPWS
-634 GEPNRSAVI
+634 KEPAVI
-643 PEPSPVTQVAD
+643 PAHN
-654 TEIALAIQ
+654 TEMILSQ
-662 EKHYGSDHPE
+662 ETE
-672 VAKLLVNLGDA
+672 
-683 YGVLGDHKK
+683 
-692 YKELLKRA
+692 
-700 LAIQKKYYG
+700 
-709 SDHFEVARTL
+709 
-719 TNLGNTYYALDNPQ
+719 
-733 KAKELLEQALP
+733 
-744 IFEKHYLKEML
+744 LKEML

-775 GSSVLKPLQGRGRVC
+775 GSSILKPLQGKGRVC
-790 SEVIVS
+790 SEAIVS
-796 RPVLSSNKGVV
+796 RPILSSNKGVV

-898 DENGEKVMISA
+898 DENGEKVIISA

-918 GVIENIENT
+918 GIIENIENA

-938 IYVLGETLDELG
+938 IYVLGTTHDELG

-1017 DLSLVPIGKIQNT
+1017 DLSLVPIGKTQNT
-1030 DTMNKIIMFSESQSR
+1030 DIINKIIMFSESQSR
-1045 ILITIAP
+1045 ILVTIAP
-1052 QNQKRFEE
+1052 QNQQRFEA
-1060 LFKGVVYSYI
+1060 LFEDAAYSCI
-1070 GEVTEKKV
+1070 GKVTEKKV

-1087 DLKDLRN
+1087 NLKDLGN
-1094 SYKYFF
+1094 SYHIAKVT

>member
-1 MLLLYRNYLKYK
+1 
-13 CACML
+13 
-18 LYIKIFRMTN
+18 MTN

-36 CEQVGRRR
+36 CEQVGCRWL
-44 VVNVYLIYISKELPS
+44 VNVYSIYIHKELPP
-59 KLHEEICGLFYNKVI
+59 KLYEEICGLFYNKVI

-83 KNLEEVQYNFIEPQA
+83 ENLEEVQYNFIEPQA

-113 VGNTAK
+113 VGNTVK

-126 INKNYIDENVC
+126 INKNYIDENVY

-147 GQATEDDIKQEFNPI
+147 SQATEDDIKQEFNPI
-162 TEYCTLVYKENGNC
+162 TEYCTLICKNYSWK
-176 YWRHYGKL
+176 YYGKY
-184 KGVIPVSSTGMTKES
+184 KANSSALSYLSSQCPDTGIQKKDVD
-199 TGMTSSSNGAKS
+199 SSISYSNDTINGKAKS
-211 VDLNVSDQELEKISR
+211 VNLNVSNQELEKISR

-235 GLSLAAMKAIKD
+235 GISLAAMKAIKD

-252 GRNPYDIEL
+252 NRNPYDIEL

-273 HNIFSSPIDEIKDGL
+273 HNIFCSPIDEIKDGL

-306 SVFSDNAGGIIFD
+306 SVFSDNAGGIIFN

-441 RSINNVPSHIKGPK
+441 RNINNAPSHIKGPK
-455 NGDKI
+455 NSDKI

-504 AVLEARDLGLYNA
+504 AVIKARDLGLYNA

-600 AVVKCPEGAV
+600 AVVKCPKGTV
-610 IMDMET
+610 IMDIGT

-634 GEPNRSAVI
+634 KGLPAPRAGMTTSS
-643 PEPSPVTQVAD
+643 PSL
-654 TEIALAIQ
+654 EI
-662 EKHYGSDHPE
+662 E
-672 VAKLLVNLGDA
+672 
-683 YGVLGDHKK
+683 
-692 YKELLKRA
+692 
-700 LAIQKKYYG
+700 
-709 SDHFEVARTL
+709 
-719 TNLGNTYYALDNPQ
+719 
-733 KAKELLEQALP
+733 
-744 IFEKHYLKEML
+744 LKEML

-775 GSSVLKPLQGRGRVC
+775 GSSVLKPLQGKGRMC
-790 SEVIVS
+790 SEAIVS

-867 RAAEACYDFATAF
+867 KAAEACYDFATAF

-898 DENGEKVMISA
+898 DENGEKVIISA

-918 GVIENIENT
+918 GIIENIENA

-957 SGIDNNNVPKV
+957 SGIGNNNVPKV

-998 GLIIALAKSLIA
+998 GLVIALAKSLIA

-1030 DTMNKIIMFSESQSR
+1030 DIINKIIMFSESQSR
-1045 ILITIAP
+1045 ILVTIAP

-1060 LFKGVVYSYI
+1060 LFEGAVYSCI
-1070 GEVTEKKV
+1070 GKVTEKKV

-1087 DLKDLRN
+1087 DLKDVAC
-1094 SYKYFF
+1094 

>member
-1 MLLLYRNYLKYK
+1 M
-13 CACML
+13 A
-18 LYIKIFRMTN
+18 N

-36 CEQVGRRR
+36 CEQIGCRWL
-44 VVNVYLIYISKELPS
+44 VNVYSIYIRKELPS
-59 KLHEEICGLFYNKVI
+59 KLYEEICGLFYNKVI

-83 KNLEEVQYNFIEPQA
+83 ENLEEVPYDFIEPQA

-113 VGNTAK
+113 VGNTVK

-126 INKNYIDENVC
+126 ISKGYIDQPVIPAPSFVIPVLDTGIQKEKTQIPASRAGMTPIE

-147 GQATEDDIKQEFNPI
+147 SQGALPTEDDIKQEFNPI
-162 TEYCTLVYKENGNC
+162 TEYCTLICKENNN
-176 YWRHYGKL
+176 YSWKYYGKYKSL
-184 KGVIPVSSTGMTKES
+184 NTHSGVIPARDQEKKEWIPVSSTGMTEKKAGMTKES
-199 TGMTSSSNGAKS
+199 TGVISSSNGAKS

-273 HNIFSSPIDEIKDGL
+273 HNIFCSPIDEIKDGL

-436 VGIIP
+436 IGIIP
-441 RSINNVPSHIKGPK
+441 RNINNAPSHIKGPK

-504 AVLEARDLGLYNA
+504 AVIKARDLDLYNA

-547 KNDGMAPWEIWIS
+547 KNDGMAQWEIWIS

-600 AVVKCPEGAV
+600 AVVKCPEGTV
-610 IMDMET
+610 IMDIET

-625 MHLQTKPWS
+625 VHLQTKPWS
-634 GEPNRSAVI
+634 KGLPALCAGMTTSS
-643 PEPSPVTQVAD
+643 PS
-654 TEIALAIQ
+654 LAI
-662 EKHYGSDHPE
+662 E
-672 VAKLLVNLGDA
+672 
-683 YGVLGDHKK
+683 
-692 YKELLKRA
+692 
-700 LAIQKKYYG
+700 
-709 SDHFEVARTL
+709 
-719 TNLGNTYYALDNPQ
+719 
-733 KAKELLEQALP
+733 
-744 IFEKHYLKEML
+744 LKEML

-775 GSSVLKPLQGRGRVC
+775 GSSVLKPLQGKGRVC
-790 SEVIVS
+790 SEAIVS
-796 RPVLSSNKGVV
+796 RPILSSNKGVV

-867 RAAEACYDFATAF
+867 KAAEACYDFATAF

-898 DENGEKVMISA
+898 DENGEKVIISA

-918 GVIENIENT
+918 GIIENIENA

-957 SGIDNNNVPKV
+957 SGIGNNNVPKV

-998 GLIIALAKSLIA
+998 GLVIALAKSLIA

-1030 DTMNKIIMFSESQSR
+1030 DIINKIIMFSESQSR
-1045 ILITIAP
+1045 ILVTIAP

-1060 LFKGVVYSYI
+1060 LFEGAVYSCI
-1070 GEVTEKKV
+1070 GKVTEKKV

-1087 DLKDLRN
+1087 DLKDVAC
-1094 SYKYFF
+1094 

>member
-1 MLLLYRNYLKYK
+1 
-13 CACML
+13 
-18 LYIKIFRMTN
+18 MTN

-36 CEQVGRRR
+36 CEQVGCRWL
-44 VVNVYLIYISKELPS
+44 VNVYSIYIHKELPP
-59 KLHEEICGLFYNKVI
+59 KLYEEICGLFYNKVI

-83 KNLEEVQYNFIEPQA
+83 ENLEEVQYNFIEPQA

-113 VGNTAK
+113 VGNTVK

-126 INKNYIDENVC
+126 INKNYIDENVY

-147 GQATEDDIKQEFNPI
+147 SQATEDDIKQEFNPI
-162 TEYCTLVYKENGNC
+162 TEYCTLICKNYSWK
-176 YWRHYGKL
+176 YYGKY
-184 KGVIPVSSTGMTKES
+184 KANSSALSYLSSQCPDTGIQKKDVD
-199 TGMTSSSNGAKS
+199 SSISYSNDTINGKAKS
-211 VDLNVSDQELEKISR
+211 VNLNVSNQELEKISR

-235 GLSLAAMKAIKD
+235 GISLAAMKAIKD

-252 GRNPYDIEL
+252 NRNPYDIEL

-273 HNIFSSPIDEIKDGL
+273 HNIFCSPIDEIKDGL

-306 SVFSDNAGGIIFD
+306 SVFSDNAGGIIFN

-441 RSINNVPSHIKGPK
+441 RNINNAPSHIKGPK
-455 NGDKI
+455 NSDKI

-504 AVLEARDLGLYNA
+504 AVIKARDLGLYNA

-600 AVVKCPEGAV
+600 AVVKCPKGTV
-610 IMDMET
+610 IMDIGT

-634 GEPNRSAVI
+634 KGI
-643 PEPSPVTQVAD
+643 PAPRAGMTTSSPSL
-654 TEIALAIQ
+654 EI
-662 EKHYGSDHPE
+662 E
-672 VAKLLVNLGDA
+672 
-683 YGVLGDHKK
+683 
-692 YKELLKRA
+692 
-700 LAIQKKYYG
+700 
-709 SDHFEVARTL
+709 
-719 TNLGNTYYALDNPQ
+719 
-733 KAKELLEQALP
+733 
-744 IFEKHYLKEML
+744 LKEML

-775 GSSVLKPLQGRGRVC
+775 GSSVLKPLQGKGRMC
-790 SEVIVS
+790 SEAIVS

-867 RAAEACYDFATAF
+867 KAAEACYDFATAF

-898 DENGEKVMISA
+898 DENGEKVIISA

-918 GVIENIENT
+918 GIIENIENA

-957 SGIDNNNVPKV
+957 SGIGNNNVPKV

-998 GLIIALAKSLIA
+998 GLVIALAKSLIA

-1030 DTMNKIIMFSESQSR
+1030 DIINKIIMFSESQSR
-1045 ILITIAP
+1045 ILVTIAP

-1060 LFKGVVYSYI
+1060 LFEGAVYSCI
-1070 GEVTEKKV
+1070 GKVTEKKV

-1087 DLKDLRN
+1087 DLKDVAC
-1094 SYKYFF
+1094 

>member
-1 MLLLYRNYLKYK
+1 
-13 CACML
+13 
-18 LYIKIFRMTN
+18 MTN

-36 CEQVGRRR
+36 YEQVGSRWL
-44 VVNVYLIYISKELPS
+44 VNVYSIYISEELPS
-59 KLHEEICGLFYNKVI
+59 KLYEEICRLFYNKII
-74 QDCRYYSYN
+74 QDCRCYSYN
-83 KNLEEVQYNFIEPQA
+83 ENLEEVQYDFIEPQVE
-98 KWGLEISFLPGMTDN
+98 WGLEISFLPGMTDN
-113 VGNTAK
+113 IGNTAK
-119 QIVREYL
+119 QIVKEYL
-126 INKNYIDENVC
+126 ISKGYIDPSVMQISSSVIPALDAGIYRSQCRGTGMTDERAGMTPIE

-147 GQATEDDIKQEFNPI
+147 GKGNLPTEDDIEFNPI
-162 TEYCTLVYKENGNC
+162 TEYCTLIYRENGNFR
-176 YWRHYGKL
+176 WRYYSKQNTPP
-184 KGVIPVSSTGMTKES
+184 GVIPALDAGIYGSQCRS
-199 TGMTSSSNGAKS
+199 TGMTSYGTWMRGGKIGMTEGKTGTTPGNDGAKP
-211 VDLNVSDQELEKISR
+211 VDLNVSDRELEKISR

-235 GLSLAAMKAIKD
+235 GLSLAAMKAIRD
-247 YFKKL
+247 YFEKL

-273 HNIFSSPIDEIKDGL
+273 HNIFCSPIDEIKDGL

-351 RDIVGFGKGAEPIMN
+351 RDILGFGKGAEPVMN

-441 RSINNVPSHIKGPK
+441 RNINNAPSHIKKPK

-485 SPSTIVQIGDP
+485 SPSTVVQIGDP

-504 AVLEARDLGLYNA
+504 AVIEARDLGLYNA

-524 GLSSSIGEMGKDG
+524 GLSSSIGEMGKNG
-537 FEVDLSKVLL
+537 FEVDLSKVPL

-569 VPEENLPMFKQI
+569 VPEENLPMFKQV
-581 MKKHDVEVCVIG
+581 MKKHDVEVSVIG
-593 EFNESGK
+593 EFNSTGVSTVRF
-600 AVVKCPEGAV
+600 ASASP
-610 IMDMET
+610 IMNSET
-616 EFLHDGNPK
+616 EFLHNGNPK
-625 MHLQTKPWS
+625 MHLKTKLWS
-634 GEPNRSAVI
+634 KGATVI
-643 PEPSPVTQVAD
+643 SMCNTGMTPHQE
-654 TEIALAIQ
+654 TE
-662 EKHYGSDHPE
+662 
-672 VAKLLVNLGDA
+672 
-683 YGVLGDHKK
+683 
-692 YKELLKRA
+692 
-700 LAIQKKYYG
+700 
-709 SDHFEVARTL
+709 
-719 TNLGNTYYALDNPQ
+719 
-733 KAKELLEQALP
+733 
-744 IFEKHYLKEML
+744 LKEML

-775 GSSVLKPLQGRGRVC
+775 GSSVLKPLQGKGRVC
-790 SEVIVS
+790 SEAVVS

-842 INHLALLDNFCWCD
+842 VNHLALLDNFCWCN
-856 AYNPERLWQLK
+856 AYDPERLWQLK
-867 RAAEACYDFATAF
+867 RTAEACYDFATAF

-898 DENGEKVMISA
+898 DENGKKVIISA

-918 GVIENIENT
+918 GVIENIENA

-938 IYVLGETLDELG
+938 IYVLGITYDELG

-957 SGIDNNNVPKV
+957 SGIGNNNVPKV
-968 DAKSARKLYERY
+968 DAKSAKKLYERY
-980 NQAIKDGIIASAI
+980 SLAIKDGIIASAI

-998 GLIIALAKSLIA
+998 GLAVALAKSLIA

-1017 DLSLVPIGKIQNT
+1017 DLSLVPIGKTQNE
-1030 DTMNKIIMFSESQSR
+1030 DIINKIIMFSESQSR
-1045 ILITIAP
+1045 ILVTIAP
-1052 QNQKRFEE
+1052 QNQQRFEE
-1060 LFKGVVYSYI
+1060 LFKGMVFSCI
-1070 GEVTEKKV
+1070 GKVTEEKT
-1078 LNIKDVLKV
+1078 LNIKDILEV
-1087 DLKDLRN
+1087 DLKDLGN
-1094 SYKYFF
+1094 SYRSIV

>member
-1 MLLLYRNYLKYK
+1 M
-13 CACML
+13 A
-18 LYIKIFRMTN
+18 N

-44 VVNVYLIYISKELPS
+44 VVNVYLIYISKKLPS

-83 KNLEEVQYNFIEPQA
+83 ENLEEVQYNFIEPQA

-113 VGNTAK
+113 VGNTVK

-147 GQATEDDIKQEFNPI
+147 SQATEDDIKQEFNPI
-162 TEYCTLVYKENGNC
+162 TEYCILVYKENSNC
-176 YWRHYGKL
+176 RWKYYGKSNASP
-184 KGVIPVSSTGMTKES
+184 GVIQYLDPGNFKQLYNENWIPVSSTGITEGRV
-199 TGMTSSSNGAKS
+199 GMTEDSTKS
-211 VDLNVSDQELEKISR
+211 VYLNVSDQELEKISR

-273 HNIFSSPIDEIKDGL
+273 HNIFFSPIDEIKDGL

-465 RVGRDGIHGATFS
+465 RVGREGIHGATFS

-504 AVLEARDLGLYNA
+504 AALEARDLGLYNA

-547 KNDGMAPWEIWIS
+547 KNDGMASWEIWIS

-600 AVVKCPEGAV
+600 AVVKCPEGKV
-610 IMDMET
+610 IMDIET

-625 MHLQTKPWS
+625 VHLQTKPWS
-634 GEPNRSAVI
+634 KEPAVI
-643 PEPSPVTQVAD
+643 PAHNTVNQE
-654 TEIALAIQ
+654 TE
-662 EKHYGSDHPE
+662 
-672 VAKLLVNLGDA
+672 
-683 YGVLGDHKK
+683 
-692 YKELLKRA
+692 
-700 LAIQKKYYG
+700 
-709 SDHFEVARTL
+709 
-719 TNLGNTYYALDNPQ
+719 
-733 KAKELLEQALP
+733 
-744 IFEKHYLKEML
+744 LKEML
-755 SRPNICSKEFIVVQ
+755 SRPNIRSKEFIVVQ

-775 GSSVLKPLQGRGRVC
+775 GSSILKPLQGKGRVC
-790 SEVIVS
+790 SEAVVS

-867 RAAEACYDFATAF
+867 RAAEACYNFATAF

-898 DENGEKVMISA
+898 DENGKKVMISA

-918 GVIENIENT
+918 GIIENIENA

-957 SGIDNNNVPKV
+957 SGIGNNNVPKV
-968 DAKSARKLYERY
+968 DAKSARKLYECY

-1017 DLSLVPIGKIQNT
+1017 DLSLVPIGKTQNT
-1030 DTMNKIIMFSESQSR
+1030 DIINKIIMFSESQSR
-1045 ILITIAP
+1045 ILVTIAP
-1052 QNQKRFEE
+1052 QNRKRFEE
-1060 LFKGVVYSYI
+1060 LFKDAVYSCI
-1070 GEVTEKKV
+1070 GKVTEKKV

-1087 DLKDLRN
+1087 DLKDLGN
-1094 SYKYFF
+1094 SYYIAKVT

>member
-1 MLLLYRNYLKYK
+1 M
-13 CACML
+13 A
-18 LYIKIFRMTN
+18 N

-83 KNLEEVQYNFIEPQA
+83 ENLEEVQYNFIEPQA

-119 QIVREYL
+119 QIITEYL
-126 INKNYIDENVC
+126 ISKGYIDQPVIPALPSVIQVADTGIQKEKTQIPASRAGMTPIE

-147 GQATEDDIKQEFNPI
+147 SQGNLPTEDDIKQEFNPI
-162 TEYCTLVYKENGNC
+162 TEYCTLICKNYSWK
-176 YWRHYGKL
+176 YYGKSNTTP
-184 KGVIPVSSTGMTKES
+184 GVIPVPRHWDPENFKQLYNANWIPVSSTGMTEGRV
-199 TGMTSSSNGAKS
+199 GMTEDSTKS

-273 HNIFSSPIDEIKDGL
+273 HNIFCSPIDEIKDGL

-400 IHGVNVAGNCSGI
+400 IHGVNVAGNCCGI

-436 VGIIP
+436 VGTIP

-504 AVLEARDLGLYNA
+504 AVIKARELGLYNA

-600 AVVKCPEGAV
+600 AVVKCPEGKV
-610 IMDMET
+610 IMDIET

-625 MHLQTKPWS
+625 VHLQTKPWS
-634 GEPNRSAVI
+634 KA
-643 PEPSPVTQVAD
+643 PSPFIQVAD
-654 TEIALAIQ
+654 QPASRAGNPSFL
-662 EKHYGSDHPE
+662 E
-672 VAKLLVNLGDA
+672 V
-683 YGVLGDHKK
+683 
-692 YKELLKRA
+692 E
-700 LAIQKKYYG
+700 
-709 SDHFEVARTL
+709 
-719 TNLGNTYYALDNPQ
+719 
-733 KAKELLEQALP
+733 
-744 IFEKHYLKEML
+744 LKEML
-755 SRPNICSKEFIVVQ
+755 SRPNIRSKEFIVVQ

-775 GSSVLKPLQGRGRVC
+775 GSSILKPLQGKGRVC
-790 SEVIVS
+790 SEAVVS

-918 GVIENIENT
+918 GVIENIENA

-938 IYVLGETLDELG
+938 IYVLGTTHDELG

-1017 DLSLVPIGKIQNT
+1017 DLSLVPIGKTQNT
-1030 DTMNKIIMFSESQSR
+1030 DIINKIIMFSESQSR
-1045 ILITIAP
+1045 ILVTIAP
-1052 QNQKRFEE
+1052 QNQQRFEE

-1087 DLKDLRN
+1087 NLKDLGN
-1094 SYKYFF
+1094 SYYIAKVT

>member
-1 MLLLYRNYLKYK
+1 M
-13 CACML
+13 A
-18 LYIKIFRMTN
+18 N

-83 KNLEEVQYNFIEPQA
+83 ENLEEVPYDFIEPQA

-126 INKNYIDENVC
+126 INKGYIDPSVMQISPSVIPARNAGISRSQCLGTGMTDERAGMTPIE

-147 GQATEDDIKQEFNPI
+147 SQGNLPTEDDIKQEFNPI
-162 TEYCTLVYKENGNC
+162 TEYCTLICKNYSWK
-176 YWRHYGKL
+176 YYGKYKANSSAL
-184 KGVIPVSSTGMTKES
+184 SYLSSQCPDTGIQKKDVDSSVSY
-199 TGMTSSSNGAKS
+199 SNDTINGKAKS
-211 VDLNVSDQELEKISR
+211 VNLNVSDQELEKISR

-252 GRNPYDIEL
+252 NRNPYDIEL

-273 HNIFSSPIDEIKDGL
+273 HNIFCSPIDEIKDGL

-306 SVFSDNAGGIIFD
+306 SVFSDNAGGIIFN

-366 TYYFCFAKEAKGK
+366 SYYFCFAKEAKGK

-441 RSINNVPSHIKGPK
+441 RNINNAPSHIKGPK

-504 AVLEARDLGLYNA
+504 AVIEARDLSLYNA

-600 AVVKCPEGAV
+600 AVVKCPKGTV
-610 IMDMET
+610 IMNIET

-625 MHLQTKPWS
+625 VHLQTKPWT
-634 GEPNRSAVI
+634 GEWIPVSATCMASSQ
-643 PEPSPVTQVAD
+643 E
-654 TEIALAIQ
+654 TE
-662 EKHYGSDHPE
+662 
-672 VAKLLVNLGDA
+672 
-683 YGVLGDHKK
+683 
-692 YKELLKRA
+692 
-700 LAIQKKYYG
+700 
-709 SDHFEVARTL
+709 
-719 TNLGNTYYALDNPQ
+719 
-733 KAKELLEQALP
+733 
-744 IFEKHYLKEML
+744 LKEML

-775 GSSVLKPLQGRGRVC
+775 GSSVLKPLQGKGRVC
-790 SEVIVS
+790 SEAIVS
-796 RPVLSSNKGVV
+796 RPILSSNKGVV

-842 INHLALLDNFCWCD
+842 INHLALLDNFCWCG

-867 RAAEACYDFATAF
+867 KAAEACYDYATAF

-918 GVIENIENT
+918 GIIENIENA

-1017 DLSLVPIGKIQNT
+1017 DLSLVPIGETQNT
-1030 DTMNKIIMFSESQSR
+1030 DIINKIIMFSESQSR
-1045 ILITIAP
+1045 ILVTIAP
-1052 QNQKRFEE
+1052 QSQKRFEE
-1060 LFKGVVYSYI
+1060 LFKGVVFSYI
-1070 GEVTEKKV
+1070 GKVTEKKV

-1087 DLKDLRN
+1087 DLKDLGN
-1094 SYKYFF
+1094 SYRYFF

>member
-1 MLLLYRNYLKYK
+1 M
-13 CACML
+13 A
-18 LYIKIFRMTN
+18 N

-83 KNLEEVQYNFIEPQA
+83 ENLEEVQYNFIEPQA

-119 QIVREYL
+119 QIITEYL
-126 INKNYIDENVC
+126 ISKGYIDQPVIPALPSVIQVADTGIQKEKTQIPASRAGITPIE

-147 GQATEDDIKQEFNPI
+147 SQGNLPTEDDIKQEFNPI
-162 TEYCTLVYKENGNC
+162 TEYCTLICKNYSWK
-176 YWRHYGKL
+176 YYGKYKANSSAL
-184 KGVIPVSSTGMTKES
+184 SYLSSQCPDTGIQKKDVDSSVSY
-199 TGMTSSSNGAKS
+199 SNDTINGKAKS

-273 HNIFSSPIDEIKDGL
+273 HNIFCSPIDEIKDGL

-306 SVFSDNAGGIIFD
+306 SVFSDNAGGITFD

-400 IHGVNVAGNCSGI
+400 IHGVNVAGNCCGI

-436 VGIIP
+436 VGTIP

-504 AVLEARDLGLYNA
+504 AVIKARELGLYNA

-524 GLSSSIGEMGKDG
+524 GLSSSIGEMGKNG

-600 AVVKCPEGAV
+600 AVVKCPEGKV
-610 IMDMET
+610 IMDIET

-625 MHLQTKPWS
+625 VHLQTKPWS
-634 GEPNRSAVI
+634 KAPYPFI
-643 PEPSPVTQVAD
+643 QVAD
-654 TEIALAIQ
+654 QPASRAGNPSFL
-662 EKHYGSDHPE
+662 E
-672 VAKLLVNLGDA
+672 V
-683 YGVLGDHKK
+683 
-692 YKELLKRA
+692 E
-700 LAIQKKYYG
+700 
-709 SDHFEVARTL
+709 
-719 TNLGNTYYALDNPQ
+719 
-733 KAKELLEQALP
+733 
-744 IFEKHYLKEML
+744 LKEML
-755 SRPNICSKEFIVVQ
+755 SRPNIRSKEFIVVQ

-775 GSSVLKPLQGRGRVC
+775 GSSILKPLQGKGRVC
-790 SEVIVS
+790 SEAVVS

-918 GVIENIENT
+918 GVIENIENA

-938 IYVLGETLDELG
+938 IYVLGTTHDELG

-1010 GDLGAEI
+1010 GDLSAEI

-1030 DTMNKIIMFSESQSR
+1030 DIINKIIMFSESQSR
-1045 ILITIAP
+1045 ILVTIAP
-1052 QNQKRFEE
+1052 QNQQRFEA
-1060 LFKGVVYSYI
+1060 LFEDAAYSCI
-1070 GEVTEKKV
+1070 GKVTEKKV

-1087 DLKDLRN
+1087 NLKDLEN
-1094 SYKYFF
+1094 SYYIAKVT

>member
-1 MLLLYRNYLKYK
+1 M
-13 CACML
+13 A
-18 LYIKIFRMTN
+18 N

-83 KNLEEVQYNFIEPQA
+83 ENLEEVPYDFIEPQA

-113 VGNTAK
+113 VGITAK

-126 INKNYIDENVC
+126 INKGYIDPSVMQISPSVIPARNAGISRSQCLGTGMTDERAGMTPIE

-147 GQATEDDIKQEFNPI
+147 SQGNLPTEDDIKQEFNPI
-162 TEYCTLVYKENGNC
+162 TEYCTLICKNYSWK
-176 YWRHYGKL
+176 YYGKYKANSSAL
-184 KGVIPVSSTGMTKES
+184 SYLSSQCPDTGIQKKDVDSSVSY
-199 TGMTSSSNGAKS
+199 SNDTINGKAKS
-211 VDLNVSDQELEKISR
+211 VNLNVSDQELEKISR

-252 GRNPYDIEL
+252 NRNPYDIEL

-273 HNIFSSPIDEIKDGL
+273 HNIFCSPIDEIKDGL

-306 SVFSDNAGGIIFD
+306 SVFSDNAGGIIFN

-441 RSINNVPSHIKGPK
+441 RNINNAPSHIKGPK

-465 RVGRDGIHGATFS
+465 RDGRDGIHGATFS

-504 AVLEARDLGLYNA
+504 AVIEARDLSLYNA

-600 AVVKCPEGAV
+600 AVVKCPKGTV
-610 IMDMET
+610 IMNIET

-625 MHLQTKPWS
+625 VHLQTKPWT
-634 GEPNRSAVI
+634 GEWIPVSATCMTSSQ
-643 PEPSPVTQVAD
+643 E
-654 TEIALAIQ
+654 TE
-662 EKHYGSDHPE
+662 
-672 VAKLLVNLGDA
+672 
-683 YGVLGDHKK
+683 
-692 YKELLKRA
+692 
-700 LAIQKKYYG
+700 
-709 SDHFEVARTL
+709 
-719 TNLGNTYYALDNPQ
+719 
-733 KAKELLEQALP
+733 
-744 IFEKHYLKEML
+744 LKEML

-775 GSSVLKPLQGRGRVC
+775 GSSVLKPLQGKGRVC
-790 SEVIVS
+790 SEAIVS
-796 RPVLSSNKGVV
+796 RPILSSNKGVV

-867 RAAEACYDFATAF
+867 KAAEACYDYATAF

-918 GVIENIENT
+918 GIIENIENA

-1017 DLSLVPIGKIQNT
+1017 DLSLVPIGETQNT
-1030 DTMNKIIMFSESQSR
+1030 DIINKIIMFSESQSR
-1045 ILITIAP
+1045 ILVTIAP
-1052 QNQKRFEE
+1052 QSQKRFEE
-1060 LFKGVVYSYI
+1060 LFKGVVFSYI
-1070 GEVTEKKV
+1070 GKVTEKKV

-1087 DLKDLRN
+1087 DLKDLGN

>member
-1 MLLLYRNYLKYK
+1 M
-13 CACML
+13 A
-18 LYIKIFRMTN
+18 N

-36 CEQVGRRR
+36 CEQIGRRWL
-44 VVNVYLIYISKELPS
+44 VNVYSIYIRKGLPS
-59 KLHEEICGLFYNKVI
+59 KLYEEICGLFYNKVI

-83 KNLEEVQYNFIEPQA
+83 ENLEEVPYDFIEPQA

-113 VGNTAK
+113 VGNTVK

-126 INKNYIDENVC
+126 ISKGYIDQPVIPAPSFVIPVLDTGIQKEKTQIPASRAGMTPIE

-147 GQATEDDIKQEFNPI
+147 SQGDLPTEDDIKQEFNPI
-162 TEYCTLVYKENGNC
+162 TEYCTLICKENNN
-176 YWRHYGKL
+176 YSWKYYGKYKSL
-184 KGVIPVSSTGMTKES
+184 NTHSGVIPARDQEKKEWIPVSSTGMTEKKAGMTKES
-199 TGMTSSSNGAKS
+199 TGVISSSNGAKS

-273 HNIFSSPIDEIKDGL
+273 HNIFCSPIDEIKDGL

-436 VGIIP
+436 IGIIP
-441 RSINNVPSHIKGPK
+441 RNINNAPSHIKGPK

-504 AVLEARDLGLYNA
+504 AVIKARDLDLYNA

-600 AVVKCPEGAV
+600 AVVKCPEGKV
-610 IMDMET
+610 IMDIET

-625 MHLQTKPWS
+625 VHLQTKPWS
-634 GEPNRSAVI
+634 KEPAVI
-643 PEPSPVTQVAD
+643 PAHNTVNQE
-654 TEIALAIQ
+654 TE
-662 EKHYGSDHPE
+662 
-672 VAKLLVNLGDA
+672 
-683 YGVLGDHKK
+683 
-692 YKELLKRA
+692 
-700 LAIQKKYYG
+700 
-709 SDHFEVARTL
+709 
-719 TNLGNTYYALDNPQ
+719 
-733 KAKELLEQALP
+733 
-744 IFEKHYLKEML
+744 LKEML
-755 SRPNICSKEFIVVQ
+755 SRPNIRSKEFIVVQ

-775 GSSVLKPLQGRGRVC
+775 GSSILKPLQGKGRVC
-790 SEVIVS
+790 SEAVVS

-867 RAAEACYDFATAF
+867 KAAEACYDFATAF

-898 DENGEKVMISA
+898 DENGEKVIISA

-918 GVIENIENT
+918 GIIENIENA

-938 IYVLGETLDELG
+938 IYVLGETLAELG

-957 SGIDNNNVPKV
+957 SGIGNNNVPKV

-998 GLIIALAKSLIA
+998 GLVIALAKSLIA

-1030 DTMNKIIMFSESQSR
+1030 DIINKIIMFSESQSR
-1045 ILITIAP
+1045 ILVTIAP

-1060 LFKGVVYSYI
+1060 LFEGAVYSCI
-1070 GEVTEKKV
+1070 GKVTEKKV

-1087 DLKDLRN
+1087 DLKDVAC
-1094 SYKYFF
+1094 

>member
-1 MLLLYRNYLKYK
+1 M
-13 CACML
+13 A
-18 LYIKIFRMTN
+18 N

-83 KNLEEVQYNFIEPQA
+83 ENLEEVQYNFIEPQA

-126 INKNYIDENVC
+126 INKDYIDENVC

-147 GQATEDDIKQEFNPI
+147 SQATEDDIKQEFNPI
-162 TEYCTLVYKENGNC
+162 TEYCTLICKENNN
-176 YWRHYGKL
+176 YSWKYYGKYKANSSAL
-184 KGVIPVSSTGMTKES
+184 SYLSSQCPDTGIQKKDVDSSVSY
-199 TGMTSSSNGAKS
+199 SNDTINGKAKS
-211 VDLNVSDQELEKISR
+211 VNLNVIDQELEKISR

-235 GLSLAAMKAIKD
+235 GLSLAAMRAIKD

-288 YAHYIKRATREI
+288 YEHYIKRATREI

-441 RSINNVPSHIKGPK
+441 RNINNAPSHIKGPK

-504 AVLEARDLGLYNA
+504 AVIKARDLGLYNA

-547 KNDGMAPWEIWIS
+547 KNDGMAPREIWIS

-600 AVVKCPEGAV
+600 AVVKCPKGTV
-610 IMDMET
+610 IMDIGT

-634 GEPNRSAVI
+634 KGLPAPRAGMTTSS
-643 PEPSPVTQVAD
+643 PSL
-654 TEIALAIQ
+654 EI
-662 EKHYGSDHPE
+662 E
-672 VAKLLVNLGDA
+672 
-683 YGVLGDHKK
+683 
-692 YKELLKRA
+692 
-700 LAIQKKYYG
+700 
-709 SDHFEVARTL
+709 
-719 TNLGNTYYALDNPQ
+719 
-733 KAKELLEQALP
+733 
-744 IFEKHYLKEML
+744 LKEML

-775 GSSVLKPLQGRGRVC
+775 GSSVLKPLQGKGRMC
-790 SEVIVS
+790 SEAIVS

-867 RAAEACYDFATAF
+867 KAAEACYDFATAF

-898 DENGEKVMISA
+898 DENGEKVIISA

-918 GVIENIENT
+918 GIIENIENA

-957 SGIDNNNVPKV
+957 SGIGNNNVPKV

-998 GLIIALAKSLIA
+998 GLVIALAKSLIA

-1030 DTMNKIIMFSESQSR
+1030 DIINKIIMFSESQSR
-1045 ILITIAP
+1045 ILVTIAP

-1060 LFKGVVYSYI
+1060 LFEGAVYSCI
-1070 GEVTEKKV
+1070 GKVTEKKV

-1087 DLKDLRN
+1087 DLKDVAC
-1094 SYKYFF
+1094 

>member
-1 MLLLYRNYLKYK
+1 M
-13 CACML
+13 A
-18 LYIKIFRMTN
+18 N

-36 CEQVGRRR
+36 CEQIGCRWL
-44 VVNVYLIYISKELPS
+44 VNVYSIYIRKELPS
-59 KLHEEICGLFYNKVI
+59 KLYEEICGLFYNKVI

-83 KNLEEVQYNFIEPQA
+83 ENLEEVPYDFIEPQA

-113 VGNTAK
+113 VGNTVK

-126 INKNYIDENVC
+126 ISKGYIDQPVIPAPSFVIPVLDTGIQKEKTQIPASRAGMTPIE

-147 GQATEDDIKQEFNPI
+147 SQGDLPTEDDIKQEFNPI
-162 TEYCTLVYKENGNC
+162 TEYCTLICKENNN
-176 YWRHYGKL
+176 YSWKYYGKYKSL
-184 KGVIPVSSTGMTKES
+184 NTHSGVIPARDQEKKEWIPVSSTGMTEKKAGMTKES
-199 TGMTSSSNGAKS
+199 TGVISSSNGAKS

-273 HNIFSSPIDEIKDGL
+273 HNIFCSPIDEIKDGL

-436 VGIIP
+436 IGIIP
-441 RSINNVPSHIKGPK
+441 RNINNAPSHIKGPK

-504 AVLEARDLGLYNA
+504 AVIKARDLDLYNA

-547 KNDGMAPWEIWIS
+547 KNDGMAQWEIWIS

-600 AVVKCPEGAV
+600 AVVKCPEGTV
-610 IMDMET
+610 IMGIET

-625 MHLQTKPWS
+625 VHLQTKPWS
-634 GEPNRSAVI
+634 KGLPALCAGMTTSS
-643 PEPSPVTQVAD
+643 PS
-654 TEIALAIQ
+654 LAI
-662 EKHYGSDHPE
+662 E
-672 VAKLLVNLGDA
+672 
-683 YGVLGDHKK
+683 
-692 YKELLKRA
+692 
-700 LAIQKKYYG
+700 
-709 SDHFEVARTL
+709 
-719 TNLGNTYYALDNPQ
+719 
-733 KAKELLEQALP
+733 
-744 IFEKHYLKEML
+744 LKEML

-775 GSSVLKPLQGRGRVC
+775 GSSVLKPLQGKGRVC
-790 SEVIVS
+790 SEAIVS
-796 RPVLSSNKGVV
+796 RPILSSNKGVV

-856 AYNPERLWQLK
+856 AYHPERLWQLK
-867 RAAEACYDFATAF
+867 KAAEACYDFATAF

-898 DENGEKVMISA
+898 DENGEKVIISA

-918 GVIENIENT
+918 GIIENIENA

-957 SGIDNNNVPKV
+957 SGIGNNNVPKV

-998 GLIIALAKSLIA
+998 GLVIALAKSLIA

-1030 DTMNKIIMFSESQSR
+1030 DIINKIIMFSESQSR
-1045 ILITIAP
+1045 ILVTIAP

-1060 LFKGVVYSYI
+1060 LFEGAVYSCI
-1070 GEVTEKKV
+1070 GKVTEKKV

-1087 DLKDLRN
+1087 DLKDVAC
-1094 SYKYFF
+1094 

>member
-1 MLLLYRNYLKYK
+1 
-13 CACML
+13 
-18 LYIKIFRMTN
+18 MTN

-36 CEQVGRRR
+36 CEQVGHRR
-44 VVNVYLIYISKELPS
+44 VVNVYSIYIHKELPP
-59 KLHEEICGLFYNKVI
+59 KLYEEICGLFYNKII
-74 QDCRYYSYN
+74 QDCRYYFYN
-83 KNLEEVQYNFIEPQA
+83 ENLEEVQYDFIEPQA
-98 KWGLEISFLPGMTDN
+98 EWGLEISFLPGITDN

-126 INKNYIDENVC
+126 ISKGHINEDVY

-162 TEYCTLVYKENGNC
+162 TEYCTLICKNYSWK
-176 YWRHYGKL
+176 YYGKY
-184 KGVIPVSSTGMTKES
+184 KKFTQYQSVKKD
-199 TGMTSSSNGAKS
+199 AKS
-211 VDLNVSDQELEKISR
+211 VDLNVSDQELEKISK

-252 GRNPYDIEL
+252 SRNPYDIEL

-379 FYRDKERTDEILPP
+379 FYRDKERIDEILPP

-400 IHGVNVAGNCSGI
+400 IHGVNVAGNCCGI

-504 AVLEARDLGLYNA
+504 AALEARDLGLYNA

-593 EFNESGK
+593 EFNASGK
-600 AVVKCPEGAV
+600 AVVKCPKGKV
-610 IMDMET
+610 IMDIET

-625 MHLQTKPWS
+625 VHLQTKPWS
-634 GEPNRSAVI
+634 KA
-643 PEPSPVTQVAD
+643 PSPFIQVAD
-654 TEIALAIQ
+654 QPASRAGNPSFL
-662 EKHYGSDHPE
+662 E
-672 VAKLLVNLGDA
+672 V
-683 YGVLGDHKK
+683 
-692 YKELLKRA
+692 E
-700 LAIQKKYYG
+700 
-709 SDHFEVARTL
+709 
-719 TNLGNTYYALDNPQ
+719 
-733 KAKELLEQALP
+733 
-744 IFEKHYLKEML
+744 LKEML

-775 GSSVLKPLQGRGRVC
+775 GSSVLKPLQGKGRVC
-790 SEVIVS
+790 SEAVVS
-796 RPVLSSNKGVV
+796 RPILSLNKGVV

-918 GVIENIENT
+918 GIIENIENA

-938 IYVLGETLDELG
+938 IYILGETFDELG

-1017 DLSLVPIGKIQNT
+1017 DLSLVPIGKTQNT
-1030 DTMNKIIMFSESQSR
+1030 DIINKIIMFSESQSR
-1045 ILITIAP
+1045 ILVTIAP
-1052 QNQKRFEE
+1052 QNQQRFKE
-1060 LFKGVVYSYI
+1060 LLKGVAYSYI
-1070 GEVTEKKV
+1070 GKVTEKKV

-1087 DLKDLRN
+1087 NLKDLGN
-1094 SYKYFF
+1094 SYYIAKVT

>member
-1 MLLLYRNYLKYK
+1 M
-13 CACML
+13 A
-18 LYIKIFRMTN
+18 N
-28 IRIEVLNK
+28 IRIEVFNK

-59 KLHEEICGLFYNKVI
+59 KLHEEICELFYNKVI

-83 KNLEEVQYNFIEPQA
+83 ENLEEVQYNFIESQA

-126 INKNYIDENVC
+126 MSKGHIDESVS

-147 GQATEDDIKQEFNPI
+147 SQGGFPTEDDIKQEFNPI

-176 YWRHYGKL
+176 HWKYYSKPNTPP
-184 KGVIPVSSTGMTKES
+184 GVITARDQEKKEWIPVSSTGMTP
-199 TGMTSSSNGAKS
+199 GNNGAKS
-211 VDLNVSDQELEKISR
+211 VKLNVSDQELEKISR

-273 HNIFSSPIDEIKDGL
+273 HNIFCSPIDEIKDGL

-300 NSDICV
+300 NSNICV

-366 TYYFCFAKEAKGK
+366 TYYFCFAKESKGK
-379 FYRDKERTDEILPP
+379 LYRDKERTDKILPP

-424 RFCGKPLVFVGS
+424 KFCGKPLVFVGS
-436 VGIIP
+436 IGIIP
-441 RSINNVPSHIKGPK
+441 RNINNAPSHIKEPK

-478 SEALSGN
+478 SEALSEN

-504 AVLEARDLGLYNA
+504 AVVEARDLGLYNA

-547 KNDGMAPWEIWIS
+547 KNEGMAPWEIWIS

-569 VPEENLPMFKQI
+569 VPEENLPAFKQI
-581 MKKHDVEVCVIG
+581 MKTHDVEVCVIG
-593 EFNESGK
+593 KFNKSGK
-600 AVVKCPEGAV
+600 AVVKCPPGAV
-610 IMDMET
+610 IMDIET

-625 MHLQTKPWS
+625 VHLQTNPWS
-634 GEPNRSAVI
+634 GKSNPYAIIPEFSPVI
-643 PEPSPVTQVAD
+643 PVLD
-654 TEIALAIQ
+654 TGIQ
-662 EKHYGSDHPE
+662 
-672 VAKLLVNLGDA
+672 
-683 YGVLGDHKK
+683 
-692 YKELLKRA
+692 
-700 LAIQKKYYG
+700 
-709 SDHFEVARTL
+709 
-719 TNLGNTYYALDNPQ
+719 
-733 KAKELLEQALP
+733 QALSANKSKTLCQNTCDGRVELE
-744 IFEKHYLKEML
+744 IDSSVKHWNDTFALKEML
-755 SRPNICSKEFIVVQ
+755 SRPNIRSKEFIVVQ

-775 GSSVLKPLQGRGRVC
+775 GSSILKPLQGKGRVC
-790 SEVIVS
+790 SEAVVS

-867 RAAEACYDFATAF
+867 RAAEACYNFATAF

-898 DENGEKVMISA
+898 DENGKEVTISV

-918 GVIENIENT
+918 GVIDNIENA

-938 IYVLGETLDELG
+938 IYVLGTTHDELG

-980 NQAIKDGIIASAI
+980 NQAIKDGIIVSAI

-1017 DLSLVPIGKIQNT
+1017 DLSLIPIGKTQNT
-1030 DTMNKIIMFSESQSR
+1030 DIINKIIMFSESQSR
-1045 ILITIAP
+1045 ILVTIAP
-1052 QNQKRFEE
+1052 QNQRKFEE
-1060 LFKGVVYSYI
+1060 LFKGIVFSCI
-1070 GEVTEKKV
+1070 GKVTEEKA
-1078 LNIKDVLKV
+1078 LNIKDIIRI
-1087 DLKDLRN
+1087 DLKDLGASLN
-1094 SYKYFF
+1094 NF

>member
-1 MLLLYRNYLKYK
+1 M
-13 CACML
+13 A
-18 LYIKIFRMTN
+18 N

-36 CEQVGRRR
+36 CEQIGCRWL
-44 VVNVYLIYISKELPS
+44 VNVYSIYIRKELPS
-59 KLHEEICGLFYNKVI
+59 KLYEEICGLFYNKVI

-83 KNLEEVQYNFIEPQA
+83 ENLEEVPYDFIEPQA

-113 VGNTAK
+113 VGNTVK

-126 INKNYIDENVC
+126 ISKGYIDQPVIPAPSFVIPVLDTGIQKEKTQIPASRAGMTPIE

-147 GQATEDDIKQEFNPI
+147 SQGDLPTEDDIKQEFNPI
-162 TEYCTLVYKENGNC
+162 TEYCTLICKENNN
-176 YWRHYGKL
+176 YSWEYYGKYKSL
-184 KGVIPVSSTGMTKES
+184 NTHSGVIPARDQEKKEWIPVSSTGMTEKKAGMTKES
-199 TGMTSSSNGAKS
+199 TGVISSSNGAKS

-273 HNIFSSPIDEIKDGL
+273 HNIFCSPIDEIKDGL

-400 IHGVNVAGNCSGI
+400 IRGVNVAGNCSGI

-436 VGIIP
+436 IGIIP
-441 RSINNVPSHIKGPK
+441 RNINNAPSHIKGPK

-504 AVLEARDLGLYNA
+504 AVIKARDLDLYNA

-547 KNDGMAPWEIWIS
+547 KNDGMAQWEIWIS

-600 AVVKCPEGAV
+600 AVVKCPEGTV
-610 IMDMET
+610 IMDIET

-625 MHLQTKPWS
+625 VHLQTKPWS
-634 GEPNRSAVI
+634 KGLPALCAGMTTSS
-643 PEPSPVTQVAD
+643 PS
-654 TEIALAIQ
+654 LAI
-662 EKHYGSDHPE
+662 E
-672 VAKLLVNLGDA
+672 
-683 YGVLGDHKK
+683 
-692 YKELLKRA
+692 
-700 LAIQKKYYG
+700 
-709 SDHFEVARTL
+709 
-719 TNLGNTYYALDNPQ
+719 
-733 KAKELLEQALP
+733 
-744 IFEKHYLKEML
+744 LKEML

-775 GSSVLKPLQGRGRVC
+775 GSSVLKPLQGKGRVC
-790 SEVIVS
+790 SEAIVS
-796 RPVLSSNKGVV
+796 RPILSSNKGVV

-867 RAAEACYDFATAF
+867 KAAEACYDFATAF

-898 DENGEKVMISA
+898 DENGEKVIISA

-918 GVIENIENT
+918 GIIENIENA

-957 SGIDNNNVPKV
+957 SGIGNNNVPKV

-998 GLIIALAKSLIA
+998 GLVIALAKSLIA

-1030 DTMNKIIMFSESQSR
+1030 DIINKIIMFSESQSR
-1045 ILITIAP
+1045 ILVTIAP

-1060 LFKGVVYSYI
+1060 LFEGAVYSCI
-1070 GEVTEKKV
+1070 GKVTEKKV

-1087 DLKDLRN
+1087 DLKDVAC
-1094 SYKYFF
+1094 

>member
-1 MLLLYRNYLKYK
+1 M
-13 CACML
+13 A
-18 LYIKIFRMTN
+18 N

-83 KNLEEVQYNFIEPQA
+83 ENLEEVQYNFIEPQA

-126 INKNYIDENVC
+126 INKDYIDENVC

-147 GQATEDDIKQEFNPI
+147 SQATEDDIKQEFNPI
-162 TEYCTLVYKENGNC
+162 TEYCTLICKENNN
-176 YWRHYGKL
+176 YSWKYYGKYKANSSAL
-184 KGVIPVSSTGMTKES
+184 SYLSSQCPDTGIQKKDVDSSVSY
-199 TGMTSSSNGAKS
+199 SNDTINGKAKS
-211 VDLNVSDQELEKISR
+211 VNLNVIDQELEKISR

-235 GLSLAAMKAIKD
+235 GLSLAAMRAIKD

-441 RSINNVPSHIKGPK
+441 RNINNAPSHIKGPK

-504 AVLEARDLGLYNA
+504 AVIKARDLGLYNA

-600 AVVKCPEGAV
+600 AVVKCPKGTV
-610 IMDMET
+610 IMDIGT

-634 GEPNRSAVI
+634 KGLPAPRAGMTTSS
-643 PEPSPVTQVAD
+643 PSL
-654 TEIALAIQ
+654 EI
-662 EKHYGSDHPE
+662 E
-672 VAKLLVNLGDA
+672 
-683 YGVLGDHKK
+683 
-692 YKELLKRA
+692 
-700 LAIQKKYYG
+700 
-709 SDHFEVARTL
+709 
-719 TNLGNTYYALDNPQ
+719 
-733 KAKELLEQALP
+733 
-744 IFEKHYLKEML
+744 LKEML

-775 GSSVLKPLQGRGRVC
+775 GSSVLKPLQGKGRMC
-790 SEVIVS
+790 SEAIVS

-867 RAAEACYDFATAF
+867 KAAEACYDFATAF

-898 DENGEKVMISA
+898 DENGEKVIISA

-918 GVIENIENT
+918 GIIENIENA

-957 SGIDNNNVPKV
+957 SGIGNNNVPKV

-998 GLIIALAKSLIA
+998 GLVIALAKSLIA

-1030 DTMNKIIMFSESQSR
+1030 DIINKIIMFSESQSR
-1045 ILITIAP
+1045 ILVTIAP

-1060 LFKGVVYSYI
+1060 LFEGAVYSCI
-1070 GEVTEKKV
+1070 GKVTEKKV

-1087 DLKDLRN
+1087 DLKDVAC
-1094 SYKYFF
+1094 

>member
-1 MLLLYRNYLKYK
+1 
-13 CACML
+13 
-18 LYIKIFRMTN
+18 MTN

-36 CEQVGRRR
+36 CEQVG
-44 VVNVYLIYISKELPS
+44 VVNVYTIHISKDLTP
-59 KLHEEICGLFYNKVI
+59 KLYEEICELFYNKVI
-74 QDCRYYSYN
+74 QDCRYCIYN
-83 KNLEEVQYNFIEPQA
+83 ESLEEIQYEFIVPQA
-98 KWGLEISFLPGMTDN
+98 EWGLEISFLAGMTDN
-113 VGNTAK
+113 VANTAK

-126 INKNYIDENVC
+126 ISIDPSVIPACDGKMASIE
-137 IKARSSKLIL
+137 ISTKSSKLIL
-147 GQATEDDIKQEFNPI
+147 DKGDIPTKAYIKEQFNPI
-162 TEYCTLVYKENGNC
+162 TEYCTLIYKENSS
-176 YWRHYGKL
+176 YHWKYYGKL
-184 KGVIPVSSTGMTKES
+184 KCVIPALSYLSSQCSDTGMTEKK
-199 TGMTSSSNGAKS
+199 TKMTVGSAKS

-226 DGIDGNGTL
+226 DGINGNGTL
-235 GLSLAAMKAIKD
+235 GLSLPAMKAIKD
-247 YFKKL
+247 YFNKL
-252 GRNPYDIEL
+252 GRSPYDIEL

-273 HNIFSSPIDEIKDGL
+273 HNIFCSPIDEVEEGL

-319 DDYLIVDKVET
+319 DEYLIVDKVET

-366 TYYFCFAKEAKGK
+366 TYYFCFAKEIKGK
-379 FYRDKERTDEILPP
+379 LYRDKECTDEILPP

-441 RSINNVPSHIKGPK
+441 RNINNAPSHIKGPK

-485 SPSTIVQIGDP
+485 SPSTVVQIGDP

-504 AVLEARDLGLYNA
+504 AVIEARDLGLYNA

-524 GLSSSIGEMGKDG
+524 GLASSVGEMGKNG
-537 FEVDLSKVLL
+537 FDVDLSKILL
-547 KNDGMAPWEIWIS
+547 KNDDMAPWEMWIS

-569 VPEENLPMFKQI
+569 VPEKNLPLFQQI
-581 MKKHDVEVCVIG
+581 MKKHDVEVSVIG
-593 EFNESGK
+593 EFNDSMR
-600 AVVKCPEGAV
+600 ARVRVSSLALV
-610 IMDMET
+610 MDIET

-625 MHLQTKPWS
+625 VHLKTKPWTGGS
-634 GEPNRSAVI
+634 SVI
-643 PEPSPVTQVAD
+643 PVRD
-654 TEIALAIQ
+654 TGIQ
-662 EKHYGSDHPE
+662 
-672 VAKLLVNLGDA
+672 
-683 YGVLGDHKK
+683 
-692 YKELLKRA
+692 
-700 LAIQKKYYG
+700 
-709 SDHFEVARTL
+709 
-719 TNLGNTYYALDNPQ
+719 
-733 KAKELLEQALP
+733 QALP
-744 IFEKHYLKEML
+744 ENIFYQNPCDGGIERKIERKIDFSVSYSNDTIVIELKEML

-775 GSSVLKPLQGRGRVC
+775 GSSVLKPLQGKGRVC
-790 SEVIVS
+790 SEAVVS
-796 RPVLSSNKGVV
+796 RPILSSSKGVI

-815 YGEIDTYHMAACAID
+815 YGEIDTYHMAACAVD

-842 INHLALLDNFCWCD
+842 ISHLALLDNFCWCD

-867 RAAEACYDFATAF
+867 RAAEACYDYATAF

-898 DENGEKVMISA
+898 NENGEEVMISA

-918 GVIENIENT
+918 GVIENIENA

-938 IYVLGETLDELG
+938 IYILGETHDELG
-950 RSEYQLY
+950 RSEYQLH
-957 SGIDNNNVPKV
+957 SGTGNNNVPKV
-968 DAKSARKLYERY
+968 DAKSARKLYECY

-1017 DLSLVPIGKIQNT
+1017 DLSLVPAVEIQNT
-1030 DTMNKIIMFSESQSR
+1030 DMVNKVIMFSESQSR
-1045 ILITIAP
+1045 ILATVAP
-1052 QNQKRFEE
+1052 QNQKKFEE
-1060 LFKGVVYSYI
+1060 LFQGIVYSHI
-1070 GEVTEKKV
+1070 GKVTEEKV
-1078 LNIKDVLKV
+1078 LNIKDVMEV
-1087 DLKDLRN
+1087 DIKSLAD
-1094 SYKYFF
+1094 SYRRFNQCYKLNTEGYLL